1 MSGIKASADSGKI
14 SLNKTAKTLQETAKI
29 NVLDKQTGQVRDM
42 MSILDELAEKWH
54 SVGEDAL
61 TKNQKSGIAESISGK
76 NHINTFMAIMDN
88 WNQVKK
94 FQSSWLSGE
103 VLGSASAENE
113 RFINSAEGKI
123 IKLKESLKQL
133 VTDTISTDMFKTSL
147 DGLSGI
153 TGVLNGITKAADK
166 MHISLPVALASL
178 SALFMTIKALGTGK
192 PITNLFSAGKSAF
205 QNNRKSVKFKDFEK
219 ATKFTNQYTNAINKN
234 TNASNNNAKSNAI
247 VNRTINSQNGIVGKY
262 TSTTNSLKK
271 ATAKEIKI
279 NEDRTKSYEKYNQK
293 LKVVSKSRKD
303 TIGDGLSNIGKAFA
317 GSSIVNFGKGIATT
331 VGNSLVLTAAFTGVT
346 LLARAMENYANREE
360 NAYQARKKNI
370 QASKQQINSYES
382 QKTQLQA
389 LAEEYDNLSKKEN
402 KSKEDNNRLNELKQQ
417 IAKIKPDAVIGTD
430 ENGIPILKGQVTDL
444 IAEIDRAIN
453 AKERLMSYDK
463 QDNAETAAK
472 KLNSPS
478 KNPNKTLEERMRESE
493 TGKLVKIEEDYTAEV
508 EKNKKRQEKA
518 IEKYNNSTGRARDK
532 ARNELMSA
540 KAEEEKIYFKYD
552 EMYRN
557 QVNKI
562 QGYSKEIGDGIFSN
576 IKNKTLYSGLEGNDK
591 SNFAGLESLFDFSE
605 VTPDTL
611 VDTEQAVNKLL
622 TAVRSGKV
630 DVGDLSKTLK
640 DANEEFAR
648 TQDIEKYNQTIDKT
662 AKSIAKATNTD
673 VNIWENLFGQVN
685 PNGIKDMTSINT
697 LLAKFGKTKLDLANG
712 DEFAMQL
719 QNQFDSIQNILD
731 TTTITG
737 DVKVDANILTD
748 IKNTKEVPSQVK
760 GMIDSLLGTG
770 ASSTDVLK
778 FTMDVLM
785 ELQTGD
791 PDITKLQND
800 LDNKFGKGTFTIT
813 PEILL
818 SDDSGQA
825 NAEQIISDLK
835 QRYEELPEEVI
846 TVIKANPTTTLE
858 EADSVKRIYDKFPE
872 EVKTIIKE
880 EGADEGGRKILDL
893 TSKYA
898 EVPSELK
905 TKLEADGVGLE
916 KVVEVS
922 DVYKKIPPEL
932 KTYFIAEAGEALYN
946 SVNLKDALEHIPDEK
961 ITEIYLKQ
969 NDGNLGVQDLI
980 TSLDKI
986 PLDKEVRIDIYKAL
1000 SEGDIDALGQAI
1012 ESLPPEKRVE
1022 IIAEI
1027 EKAKDD
1033 IKTISSSEIANKIFT
1048 IEVKDLASDAIEWIQ
1063 NKLKEI
1069 KGDDD
1074 KKDPVEDA
1082 KDSTKK
1088 ILEDKPNPKSV
1099 AFSRDK
1105 EAEKLVDD
1113 ILNTPPTKQIELK
1126 LKKNE
1131 ELKNTLNSFKELEG
1145 RDDVKLKLESS
1156 GIETEQVKVFA
1167 DIVKNLP
1174 ADSTFTN
1181 KFVTD
1186 NVDSLKNLKDYE
1198 AVQKWLMDNPTVA
1211 MDYSINLNGLDDF
1224 DKMKSIYDK
1233 LEDEKDKKV
1242 FAEVIIKNPEKA
1254 EAFQKLYDNAPEET
1268 KSKVVNFA
1276 VKNADE
1282 LERATKL
1289 YESTP
1294 DEQKNQVLNFMLENE
1309 DKLYLIEELYNDFP
1323 ENKDIITNL
1332 IVNNPDALDE
1342 VKNLSDLDLDKDVKI
1357 NIIKSLTNGDVNSLI
1372 AEIEKLP
1379 PEKQVKVIAAVE
1391 GAMNSINSVD
1401 KKTLKDKLAK
1411 LKADATDALNKH
1423 NQINNKKVK
1432 DKKTK
1437 ITAADNATPTIASVK
1452 TGLSGIKNKSVTV
1465 TITEIWKKV
1474 TNFFTGGGSNNSNNN
1489 NGTKKTSVTREAPI
1503 PANLSAQPRASEPA
1517 PISDE
1522 TTVTKPSLFSRAV
1535 SRAAAPIKALKTL
1548 TQDTPIDKNFD
1559 AIIKYEIELF
1569 KELENQLSKV
1579 TNELS
1584 LLDKQMKNATNE
1596 QKLNYLKKQNELYKE
1611 QERLLNRKEAL
1622 TKDEAN
1628 RFKKVLGDKGFK
1640 FNSDGNMTN
1649 YEELSIKKEKELA
1662 KLEAEANKE
1671 KASDKTKKKYED
1683 AKKAWDET
1691 KKYRDEYLDIMF
1703 TELPKVVEEKQEVVN
1718 ATKDIEKAERD
1729 LRNEA
1734 WKLHKE
1740 SEWTS
1745 MNRDVE
1751 EVNNQLELLDVLMGS
1766 AFGVEKNDLLQQK
1779 LDLLE
1784 KQKKEMS
1791 ETTAYMKQS
1800 QNEIKGKLQG
1810 FGFQFR
1816 DDGTITNYIQQLDKL
1831 FQSNDNF
1838 DEAKELVDAYLDL
1851 MMDKIPD
1858 AEKEMAKLDAT
1869 IKAALKE
1876 KLETTK
1882 EIEDEITKVYEK
1894 QIEERKKQID
1904 DELKKRLDAL
1914 NKEKEAY
1921 NKARD
1926 KADYQRDYDDKSK
1939 EIEELQKKLDIAERD
1954 SSLSGQKKVQEL
1966 RKELEEAKRALEDL
1980 VQDQIDKDVND
1991 MYDDES
1997 DRLQDEADKAK
2008 EDLDN
2013 KYTKEEL
2020 ARLIKEALNTG
2031 LFTDI
2036 NGEVH
2041 DLQQTLLDFADKY
2054 GDGLGA
2060 TGAIIKSELVGN
2072 LEIAKKVM
2080 EDMLDIQDKLGV
2092 GEYSNYS
2099 VPRGRSYQPQQS
2111 NQNQFNYNAPLVS
2124 VQGTMNRDIL
2134 KEVEKMIKK
2143 SQDELAKEIVRKTK
2157 Y

>member
-1 MSGIKASADSGKI
+1 MEYAKKSAQFSNVSDLSQEDSNKYLTSIMSAYGGVANSLKPLRTELQGAGRDYNNLTKFSDLANYAGNNFAVTTGDVGAALQRSASVLAGFGTSMEDSIALVVGMQESTQNAEKTGTALKSIAVNLAGVKASAKEGT
-14 SLNKTAKTLQETAKI
+14 LEANKTNKAFKQLANI
-29 NVLDKQTGQVRDM
+29 DIWNKQTGEIKGTMDV
-42 MSILDELAEKWH
+42 LGELNTKW
-54 SVGEDAL
+54 GDLNDAQ
-61 TKNQKSGIAESISGK
+61 KNGIAEAAAGK
-76 NHINTFMAIMDN
+76 YHINSFVALMNN
-88 WNQVKK
+88 WKHVIAYQEQYKQGLMV
-94 FQSSWLSGE
+94 
-103 VLGSASAENE
+103 GSADKENE

-133 VTDTISTDMFKTSL
+133 VTDTISTDMFKSSL

-153 TGVLNGITKAADK
+153 TGILNGITKAADK

-178 SALFMTIKALGTGK
+178 SALFMTIKALGTKKTVPNLVGSGLDFFKYSKRSLGMNSQAQMKELNKAVVGTEGK
-192 PITNLFSAGKSAF
+192 IKGITIATKGYALSATAM
-205 QNNRKSVKFKDFEK
+205 NK
-219 ATKFTNQYTNAINKN
+219 ATKKGVPNLKN
-234 TNASNNNAKSNAI
+234 TSLETAKLSNHYKKLGISSNQTALANGKISKSYKDLVAKNRELSGSNKAIVSSNEELLATSGKVSKATRQVNENASSVKKGASI
-247 VNRTINSQNGIVGKY
+247 VNNGLKNMGQSLANSRIM
-262 TSTTNSLKK
+262 
-271 ATAKEIKI
+271 
-279 NEDRTKSYEKYNQK
+279 
-293 LKVVSKSRKD
+293 
-303 TIGDGLSNIGKAFA
+303 
-317 GSSIVNFGKGIATT
+317 NFGKGIAST
-331 VGNSLVLTAAFTGVT
+331 VGNSLVLTAAFAGVT
-346 LLARAMENYANREE
+346 LLAQAMENYANREE

-370 QASKQQINSYES
+370 QTSKQQINSYES

-417 IAKIKPDAVIGTD
+417 IGKIKPDAVIGTD

-463 QDNAETAAK
+463 QDNAKTAAK

-540 KAEEEKIYFKYD
+540 KTEEEKIYFKYD

-557 QVNKI
+557 QVGKI

-591 SNFAGLESLFDFSE
+591 FNFAGLESLFDFSE

-648 TQDIEKYNQTIDKT
+648 TQDIEKYNKTIDET

-673 VNIWENLFGQVN
+673 ANIWENLFGQVN

-916 KVVEVS
+916 KAVEVS
-922 DVYKKIPPEL
+922 DIYKKIPPEL

-986 PLDKEVRIDIYKAL
+986 PLDKDVRINIYKAL
-1000 SEGDIDALGQAI
+1000 SEGDIDALGKAI
-1012 ESLPPEKRVE
+1012 ESLPPDKRVE

-1033 IKTISSSEIANKIFT
+1033 IKTISSSEIENKIFT

-1224 DKMKSIYDK
+1224 DKMKSIYDG
-1233 LEDEKDKKV
+1233 LEDKKDKKV
-1242 FAEVIIKNPEKA
+1242 FAEVVIKNPEKA

-1268 KSKVVNFA
+1268 KSKVVSFA

-1294 DEQKNQVLNFMLENE
+1294 DEQKNQVLNFMLNNE
-1309 DKLYLIEELYNDFP
+1309 DKLYLIDQLYNDFP
-1323 ENKDIITNL
+1323 ESKDIIANL

-1342 VKNLSDLDLDKDVKI
+1342 VENLNALDLDKDVKI
-1357 NIIKSLTNGDVNSLI
+1357 NIIKSLANGDINSLI
-1372 AEIEKLP
+1372 AEIENLP
-1379 PEKQVKVIAAVE
+1379 PEKQVEVIAAVE
-1391 GAMNSINSVD
+1391 GAIEGIDSVD
-1401 KKTLKDKLAK
+1401 KKTIKDKWAK
-1411 LKADATDALNKH
+1411 LKANNSAALATIR
-1423 NQINNKKVK
+1423 QTENKKLT
-1432 DKKTK
+1432 DKSFT
-1437 ITAADNATPTIASVK
+1437 ITAHLRTVGTLGGIASQFANNILD
-1452 TGLSGIKNKSVTV
+1452 GLNSNRKSVQS
-1465 TITEIWKKV
+1465 INSTE
-1474 TNFFTGGGSNNSNNN
+1474 TPQ
-1489 NGTKKTSVTREAPI
+1489 PI
-1503 PANLSAQPRASEPA
+1503 PANLSSQPRTSEPV

-1522 TTVTKPSLFSRAV
+1522 TPVTKPSLFSRAV

-1628 RFKKVLGDKGFK
+1628 RFKKVL
-1640 FNSDGNMTN
+1640 S
-1649 YEELSIKKEKELA
+1649 
-1662 KLEAEANKE
+1662 
-1671 KASDKTKKKYED
+1671 
-1683 AKKAWDET
+1683 
-1691 KKYRDEYLDIMF
+1691 
-1703 TELPKVVEEKQEVVN
+1703 
-1718 ATKDIEKAERD
+1718 
-1729 LRNEA
+1729 
-1734 WKLHKE
+1734 
-1740 SEWTS
+1740 
-1745 MNRDVE
+1745 
-1751 EVNNQLELLDVLMGS
+1751 
-1766 AFGVEKNDLLQQK
+1766 
-1779 LDLLE
+1779 
-1784 KQKKEMS
+1784 
-1791 ETTAYMKQS
+1791 
-1800 QNEIKGKLQG
+1800 
-1810 FGFQFR
+1810 
-1816 DDGTITNYIQQLDKL
+1816 
-1831 FQSNDNF
+1831 
-1838 DEAKELVDAYLDL
+1838 
-1851 MMDKIPD
+1851 
-1858 AEKEMAKLDAT
+1858 
-1869 IKAALKE
+1869 
-1876 KLETTK
+1876 
-1882 EIEDEITKVYEK
+1882 
-1894 QIEERKKQID
+1894 
-1904 DELKKRLDAL
+1904 
-1914 NKEKEAY
+1914 
-1921 NKARD
+1921 
-1926 KADYQRDYDDKSK
+1926 
-1939 EIEELQKKLDIAERD
+1939 
-1954 SSLSGQKKVQEL
+1954 
-1966 RKELEEAKRALEDL
+1966 
-1980 VQDQIDKDVND
+1980 
-1991 MYDDES
+1991 
-1997 DRLQDEADKAK
+1997 
-2008 EDLDN
+2008 
-2013 KYTKEEL
+2013 
-2020 ARLIKEALNTG
+2020 
-2031 LFTDI
+2031 
-2036 NGEVH
+2036 
-2041 DLQQTLLDFADKY
+2041 
-2054 GDGLGA
+2054 
-2060 TGAIIKSELVGN
+2060 
-2072 LEIAKKVM
+2072 
-2080 EDMLDIQDKLGV
+2080 
-2092 GEYSNYS
+2092 
-2099 VPRGRSYQPQQS
+2099 
-2111 NQNQFNYNAPLVS
+2111 
-2124 VQGTMNRDIL
+2124 
-2134 KEVEKMIKK
+2134 
-2143 SQDELAKEIVRKTK
+2143 
-2157 Y
+2157 

>member
-1 MSGIKASADSGKI
+1 MKMR
-14 SLNKTAKTLQETAKI
+14 ETSRA
-29 NVLDKQTGQVRDM
+29 VDKKLLVNNNR
-42 MSILDELAEKWH
+42 
-54 SVGEDAL
+54 
-61 TKNQKSGIAESISGK
+61 
-76 NHINTFMAIMDN
+76 
-88 WNQVKK
+88 KK
-94 FQSSWLSGE
+94 FQSAWLDGD
-103 VLGSASAENE
+103 VFGSAEKENE

-153 TGVLNGITKAADK
+153 AGILNGITKAADK
-166 MHISLPVALASL
+166 MHISLPLAIGTL
-178 SALFMTIKALGTGK
+178 SSLFMTIKALGTGK
-192 PITNLFSAGKSAF
+192 PITNLWGAGISAF
-205 QNNRKSVKFKDFEK
+205 QNNRKSVKFKDFER
-219 ATKFTNQYTNAINKN
+219 ATKFTNQYTSAINKN
-234 TNASNNNAKSNAI
+234 TNASKNNAKSNAI
-247 VNRTINSQNGIVGKY
+247 VNKTINSQNGIVGKY

-303 TIGDGLSNIGKAFA
+303 TISDGLGNIGKAFA

-331 VGNSLVLTAAFTGVT
+331 VGNSLVLTAAFAGIS
-346 LLARAMENYANREE
+346 LLARELENYANREE

-382 QKTQLQA
+382 QKVQLQA

-463 QDNAETAAK
+463 HDNAKTAAK

-478 KNPNKTLEERMRESE
+478 KDVNKTLEERMRESE

-557 QVNKI
+557 QVDKI

-673 VNIWENLFGQVN
+673 ANIWENLFGQVN

-712 DEFAMQL
+712 DKLAMQL

-760 GMIDSLLGTG
+760 GMIDALLGTG

-800 LDNKFGKGTFTIT
+800 LDNKFGKGKFTIT

-818 SDDSGQA
+818 SNDSGQA
-825 NAEQIISDLK
+825 NAEQIISSLK
-835 QRYEELPEEVI
+835 QRYEELPEEVT

-858 EADSVKRIYDKFPE
+858 EADSVKRIYDKFPK

-916 KVVEVS
+916 KAVEVS
-922 DVYKKIPPEL
+922 EIYKKVPAEL

-969 NDGNLGVQDLI
+969 NDGKLGVQDLI

-986 PLDKEVRIDIYKAL
+986 PLDKDVRINIYKAL
-1000 SEGDIDALGQAI
+1000 SDGDIDALGKAI
-1012 ESLPPEKRVE
+1012 ESLPPDKRVE

-1033 IKTISSSEIANKIFT
+1033 IETISSSEIANKIFT
-1048 IEVKDLASDAIEWIQ
+1048 IEVKDLASGAIEWIQ
-1063 NKLKEI
+1063 KKLKEI
-1069 KGDDD
+1069 NGDKD
-1074 KKDPVEDA
+1074 KKDPVKEA
-1082 KDSTKK
+1082 KESTKK
-1088 ILEDKPNPKSV
+1088 VLKNKPNPKSV

-1131 ELKNTLNSFKELEG
+1131 ELRNTLNSFKQLEG
-1145 RDDVKLKLESS
+1145 RNDVKLKLESS
-1156 GIETEQVKVFA
+1156 GIETEQVKIFA

-1174 ADSTFTN
+1174 TNSTFTN
-1181 KFVTD
+1181 KFITD

-1198 AVQKWLMDNPTVA
+1198 AVQKWLMDNPTIA

-1224 DKMKSIYDK
+1224 DKMKSIYDG
-1233 LEDEKDKKV
+1233 LEDKKDKKV

-1254 EAFQKLYDNAPEET
+1254 EAFQKLYDNVPEET
-1268 KSKVVNFA
+1268 KSKVVSFA
-1276 VKNADE
+1276 VENADE

-1294 DEQKNQVLNFMLENE
+1294 DEQKNQVLNFMLNNE
-1309 DKLYLIEELYNDFP
+1309 DKLYLIEQLYNDFP
-1323 ENKDIITNL
+1323 ESKDIIANL

-1342 VKNLSDLDLDKDVKI
+1342 VENLNALDLDKDVKI
-1357 NIIKSLTNGDVNSLI
+1357 NIIKSLTNGDINSLI

-1379 PEKQVKVIAAVE
+1379 PEKQVEVIAAIE
-1391 GAMNSINSVD
+1391 GAIEGIDSVD
-1401 KKTLKDKLAK
+1401 KKTIKDKWAK
-1411 LKADATDALNKH
+1411 LKANNSAALETIR
-1423 NQINNKKVK
+1423 QTENKKLS
-1432 DKKTK
+1432 DKSFT
-1437 ITAADNATPTIASVK
+1437 ITAHLRTVGTLGGIASQFANNILG
-1452 TGLSGIKNKSVTV
+1452 GLKSDRKSVQS
-1465 TITEIWKKV
+1465 I
-1474 TNFFTGGGSNNSNNN
+1474 NSIE
-1489 NGTKKTSVTREAPI
+1489 TPQAI
-1503 PANLSAQPRASEPA
+1503 PANLSAQPRTSEPA

-1522 TTVTKPSLFSRAV
+1522 TPVTKSSLFSRAV
-1535 SRAAAPIKALKTL
+1535 SRATSAFKVIKPKVTINN
-1548 TQDTPIDKNFD
+1548 DTIDSSV
-1559 AIIKYEIELF
+1559 KYSIELF
-1569 KELENQLSKV
+1569 KELENAISAV
-1579 TNELS
+1579 TNEIA
-1584 LLDKQMKNATNE
+1584 LLDKKMEHATGDEKIKYLQEQNKLFAQQKDLIKQQQDGYKAESNRLKNR
-1596 QKLNYLKKQNELYKE
+1596 LKE
-1611 QERLLNRKEAL
+1611 
-1622 TKDEAN
+1622 
-1628 RFKKVLGDKGFK
+1628 KKMGFK
-1640 FNSDGNMTN
+1640 FDDTGNLTN
-1649 YEELSIKKEKELA
+1649 YEEKLISIEKELD
-1662 KLEAEANKE
+1662 KLNSKSGDKENKKDE
-1671 KASDKTKKKYED
+1671 SRKKELE
-1683 AKKAWDET
+1683 ET
-1691 KKYRDEYLDIMF
+1691 KKVLEEYIKVTF
-1703 TELPKVVEEKQEVVN
+1703 TELPKCEQEWEEYNNKIKEHNEELRKAQE
-1718 ATKDIEKAERD
+1718 EM
-1729 LRNEA
+1729 
-1734 WKLHKE
+1734 WKLNKN
-1740 SEWTS
+1740 STWTS
-1745 MNRDVE
+1745 MYKDVE
-1751 EVNNQLELLDVLMGS
+1751 QVNNEIAMIDVLL
-1766 AFGVEKNDLLQQK
+1766 KNATGDEQIE
-1779 LDLLE
+1779 LLE
-1784 KQKKEMS
+1784 KKKELMAKKAKELS
-1791 ETTAYMKQS
+1791 ETTAYLQETQKELQ
-1800 QNEIKGKLQG
+1800 QKLQG
-1810 FGFQFR
+1810 YGFTFR
-1816 DDGTITNYIQQLDKL
+1816 DNGDITNFIQHKNQLKK
-1831 FQSNDNF
+1831 NMT
-1838 DEAKELVDAYLDL
+1838 DEEFKRMEEAAEGYLDL
-1851 MMDKIPD
+1851 LINKIPD
-1858 AEKEMAKLDAT
+1858 AN
-1869 IKAALKE
+1869 
-1876 KLETTK
+1876 K
-1882 EIEDEITKVYEK
+1882 EIAESKEEIE
-1894 QIEERKKQID
+1894 
-1904 DELKKRLDAL
+1904 AL
-1914 NKEKEAY
+1914 NKEIQDAYKDQLKEAQSLQE
-1921 NKARD
+1921 KIRD
-1926 KADYQRDYDDKSK
+1926 MYKKELEERLK
-1939 EIEELQKKLDIAERD
+1939 EIDKETKAKIDSLKKQQDAYNDSRKEAKYKDDYEEQQDVISDLEKQIAIAERD
-1954 SSLSGQKKVQEL
+1954 SSLSGQKKLKDLQKQL
-1966 RKELEEAKRALEDL
+1966 KEEQKKLQDL
-1980 VQDQIDKDVND
+1980 VQDHVDDQVND
-1991 MYDDES
+1991 MYDKES
-1997 DRLQDEADKAK
+1997 DRLQEEADK
-2008 EDLDN
+2008 L
-2013 KYTKEEL
+2013 KEEL
-2020 ARLIKEALNTG
+2020 EKKYSDENLVDLINEAISSGKFVG
-2031 LFTDI
+2031 L
-2036 NGEVH
+2036 
-2041 DLQQTLLDFADKY
+2041 
-2054 GDGLGA
+2054 DG
-2060 TGAIIKSELVGN
+2060 
-2072 LEIAKKVM
+2072 
-2080 EDMLDIQDKLGV
+2080 
-2092 GEYSNYS
+2092 
-2099 VPRGRSYQPQQS
+2099 
-2111 NQNQFNYNAPLVS
+2111 
-2124 VQGTMNRDIL
+2124 
-2134 KEVEKMIKK
+2134 EVEKLQDAIIEYINKYEDGMLAMGSVTKQEWLDTLKEGKETLEDINDIL
-2143 SQDELAKEIVRKTK
+2143 DELDLSKFAMPNYNPPSNSRSRSAFPTSSVNFNSPFFVVQGNVTKDTMKDLEKFGRDLENRVYRKIVENIKS
-2157 Y
+2157 

>member
-1 MSGIKASADSGKI
+1 MSGIKASASTGEI

-61 TKNQKSGIAESISGK
+61 TKNQKSGIAEAISGK
-76 NHINTFMAIMDN
+76 NHINTFFAIMDN
-88 WNQVKK
+88 WSQTKK
-94 FQSSWLSGE
+94 FQNDFLNGE
-103 VLGSASAENE
+103 VFGSADKENE

-133 VTDTISTDMFKTSL
+133 VTDTISTDMFKSSL

-153 TGVLNGITKAADK
+153 TGILNGITKAADK
-166 MHISLPVALASL
+166 MHLSLPLALGTL
-178 SALFMTIKALGTGK
+178 SSLFMTVKALGTGK
-192 PITNLFSAGKSAF
+192 PITNLGGSIFSAF
-205 QNNRKSVKFKDFEK
+205 QNNRKSVKFKDFER
-219 ATKFTNQYTNAINKN
+219 AIKFTNQYTSAINKN
-234 TNASNNNAKSNAI
+234 TNASNTNAKSNAI

-303 TIGDGLSNIGKAFA
+303 TISDGLGNIGKAFA

-331 VGNSLVLTAAFTGVT
+331 VGNSLALTVAFAGISS
-346 LLARAMENYANREE
+346 LAQAMENYANREE

-382 QKTQLQA
+382 QKAQLQA

-463 QDNAETAAK
+463 HDNAKTAAK

-478 KNPNKTLEERMRESE
+478 KDVNKTLEERMRESE

-518 IEKYNNSTGRARDK
+518 IEKYNNSTGKARDK

-557 QVNKI
+557 QVDKI

-673 VNIWENLFGQVN
+673 ANIWENLFGQVN

-712 DEFAMQL
+712 DKLAMQL

-760 GMIDSLLGTG
+760 GMIDALLGTG

-800 LDNKFGKGTFTIT
+800 LDNKFGKGKFTIT

-818 SDDSGQA
+818 SNDSGQA
-825 NAEQIISDLK
+825 NAEQIISSLK
-835 QRYEELPEEVI
+835 QRYEELPEEVT

-858 EADSVKRIYDKFPE
+858 EADSVKRIYDKFPK

-916 KVVEVS
+916 KAVEVS
-922 DVYKKIPPEL
+922 EIYKKVPAEL

-969 NDGNLGVQDLI
+969 NDGKLGVQDLI

-986 PLDKEVRIDIYKAL
+986 PLDKDVRINIYKAL
-1000 SEGDIDALGQAI
+1000 SDGDIDALGKAI
-1012 ESLPPEKRVE
+1012 ESLPPDKRVE

-1033 IKTISSSEIANKIFT
+1033 IETISSSEIANKIFT

-1063 NKLKEI
+1063 KKLKEI
-1069 KGDDD
+1069 NGDKD
-1074 KKDPVEDA
+1074 KKDPVKEA
-1082 KDSTKK
+1082 KKATKEALK
-1088 ILEDKPNPKSV
+1088 DKQNPKGY
-1099 AFSRDK
+1099 AFSKDK

-1131 ELKNTLNSFKELEG
+1131 ELRNTLDSFKELEG
-1145 RDDVKLKLESS
+1145 RNDVKLKLESS
-1156 GIETEQVKVFA
+1156 GVETEQVKVFA

-1181 KFVTD
+1181 KFITD

-1198 AVQKWLMDNPTVA
+1198 AVQKWLMDNPTIA

-1224 DKMKSIYDK
+1224 DKMKSIYDG
-1233 LEDEKDKKV
+1233 LEDKKDKKV

-1254 EAFQKLYDNAPEET
+1254 EAFQKLYDNVPEET
-1268 KSKVVNFA
+1268 KSKVVSFA
-1276 VKNADE
+1276 VENADE

-1294 DEQKNQVLNFMLENE
+1294 DEQKNQVLNFMLNNE
-1309 DKLYLIEELYNDFP
+1309 DKLYLIEQLYNDFP
-1323 ENKDIITNL
+1323 ESKDIIANL

-1342 VKNLSDLDLDKDVKI
+1342 VENLNALDLDKDVKI
-1357 NIIKSLTNGDVNSLI
+1357 NIIKSLADGDINSLI

-1379 PEKQVKVIAAVE
+1379 PEKQVEVIAAVE
-1391 GAMNSINSVD
+1391 GAINDIDSVD
-1401 KKTLKDKLAK
+1401 KKTLKDKWAK
-1411 LKADATDALNKH
+1411 LKANNSAALATIR
-1423 NQINNKKVK
+1423 QTENKKLS
-1432 DKKTK
+1432 DKSFT
-1437 ITAADNATPTIASVK
+1437 ITAHLRTVGTLGGIASQFANNVLD
-1452 TGLSGIKNKSVTV
+1452 GLKSNRKSAKMLL
-1465 TITEIWKKV
+1465 E
-1474 TNFFTGGGSNNSNNN
+1474 SSQ
-1489 NGTKKTSVTREAPI
+1489 PI
-1503 PANLSAQPRASEPA
+1503 PTNLSAQPRTSEPA

-1522 TTVTKPSLFSRAV
+1522 TPVTKPSLFSRAV
-1535 SRAAAPIKALKTL
+1535 SRATSAFKVIKPKVTINN
-1548 TQDTPIDKNFD
+1548 DTIDSSV
-1559 AIIKYEIELF
+1559 KYSIELF
-1569 KELENQLSKV
+1569 KELENAISAV
-1579 TNELS
+1579 TNEIS
-1584 LLDKQMKNATNE
+1584 LLDKKMEHATGDEKIKYLQEQNKLFAQQKDLIKQQQDGYKAESNRLKNR
-1596 QKLNYLKKQNELYKE
+1596 LKE
-1611 QERLLNRKEAL
+1611 
-1622 TKDEAN
+1622 
-1628 RFKKVLGDKGFK
+1628 KKMGFK
-1640 FNSDGNMTN
+1640 FDDTGNLTN
-1649 YEELSIKKEKELA
+1649 YEEKLISIEKELD
-1662 KLEAEANKE
+1662 KLNSKSGDKENKKDE
-1671 KASDKTKKKYED
+1671 SRKKELE
-1683 AKKAWDET
+1683 ET
-1691 KKYRDEYLDIMF
+1691 KKVLEEYIKVTF
-1703 TELPKVVEEKQEVVN
+1703 TELPKCEQEWEEYNNKIKEHNEELRKAQE
-1718 ATKDIEKAERD
+1718 EM
-1729 LRNEA
+1729 
-1734 WKLHKE
+1734 WKLNKN
-1740 SEWTS
+1740 STWTS
-1745 MNRDVE
+1745 MYKDVE
-1751 EVNNQLELLDVLMGS
+1751 QVNNEIAMIDVLL
-1766 AFGVEKNDLLQQK
+1766 KNATGDEQIE
-1779 LDLLE
+1779 LLE
-1784 KQKKEMS
+1784 KKKELMAKKAKELS
-1791 ETTAYMKQS
+1791 ETTAYLQETQKELQ
-1800 QNEIKGKLQG
+1800 QKLQG
-1810 FGFQFR
+1810 YGFTFR
-1816 DDGTITNYIQQLDKL
+1816 DNGDITNFIQHKNQLKK
-1831 FQSNDNF
+1831 NMT
-1838 DEAKELVDAYLDL
+1838 DEEFKRMEEAAEGYLDL
-1851 MMDKIPD
+1851 LTNKIPD
-1858 AEKEMAKLDAT
+1858 ANKEIAESK
-1869 IKAALKE
+1869 
-1876 KLETTK
+1876 K
-1882 EIEDEITKVYEK
+1882 EIE
-1894 QIEERKKQID
+1894 
-1904 DELKKRLDAL
+1904 AL
-1914 NKEKEAY
+1914 NKEIQDAYKDQLKEAQSLQE
-1921 NKARD
+1921 KIRD
-1926 KADYQRDYDDKSK
+1926 MYKKELEERLK
-1939 EIEELQKKLDIAERD
+1939 EIDKETKAKIDSLKKQQDAYNDSRKEAKYQDDYEEQQDVISDLEKQIAIAERD
-1954 SSLSGQKKVQEL
+1954 TSLSGQKKLKDLQKQL
-1966 RKELEEAKRALEDL
+1966 KEEQKKLQDL
-1980 VQDQIDKDVND
+1980 VQDHVDDQVND
-1991 MYDDES
+1991 MYDKES
-1997 DRLQDEADKAK
+1997 DRLQEEADK
-2008 EDLDN
+2008 L
-2013 KYTKEEL
+2013 KEEL
-2020 ARLIKEALNTG
+2020 EKKYSDENLVDLINQAISSGKFVGLDGEVKKLQDAIIEYINKYEDGMLAMGSVTKQEWLDKLKEGKDTLE
-2031 LFTDI
+2031 DI
-2036 NGEVH
+2036 NDILDEL
-2041 DLQQTLLDFADKY
+2041 DLSKFAMPNYTPPSNSRSRSTSPTSSVNFNSPFFVVQGNVTKDTMKDLEKFGRDLENRVY
-2054 GDGLGA
+2054 RK
-2060 TGAIIKSELVGN
+2060 IVENIKS
-2072 LEIAKKVM
+2072 
-2080 EDMLDIQDKLGV
+2080 
-2092 GEYSNYS
+2092 
-2099 VPRGRSYQPQQS
+2099 
-2111 NQNQFNYNAPLVS
+2111 
-2124 VQGTMNRDIL
+2124 
-2134 KEVEKMIKK
+2134 
-2143 SQDELAKEIVRKTK
+2143 
-2157 Y
+2157 

>member
-1 MSGIKASADSGKI
+1 
-14 SLNKTAKTLQETAKI
+14 
-29 NVLDKQTGQVRDM
+29 
-42 MSILDELAEKWH
+42 
-54 SVGEDAL
+54 
-61 TKNQKSGIAESISGK
+61 
-76 NHINTFMAIMDN
+76 MDN
-88 WNQVKK
+88 WSQTKK
-94 FQSSWLSGE
+94 FQNDFLNGE
-103 VLGSASAENE
+103 VFGSAEKENE

-153 TGVLNGITKAADK
+153 TGILNGITKAADK
-166 MHISLPVALASL
+166 MHVSLPVALAGL
-178 SALFMTIKALGTGK
+178 SSLFMTIKALGTGK
-192 PITNLFSAGKSAF
+192 PITNLGGSIFSAF
-205 QNNRKSVKFKDFEK
+205 QNNRKSVKFKDFER
-219 ATKFTNQYTNAINKN
+219 ATKFTNQYTSAINKN
-234 TNASNNNAKSNAI
+234 TNASKNNAKSNQV

-303 TIGDGLSNIGKAFA
+303 TISDGLGNIGKAFA

-331 VGNSLVLTAAFTGVT
+331 VGNSLVLTAAFAGVS
-346 LLARAMENYANREE
+346 LLAQAMENYANREE

-370 QASKQQINSYES
+370 QASKKQINSYES
-382 QKTQLQA
+382 QKVQLQA

-417 IAKIKPDAVIGTD
+417 IGKIKPDSIIGTD

-463 QDNAETAAK
+463 HDNAETAAK

-478 KNPNKTLEERMRESE
+478 KDVNKTLEERMRESE

-557 QVNKI
+557 QVDKI

-673 VNIWENLFGQVN
+673 ANIWENLFGQVN

-697 LLAKFGKTKLDLANG
+697 LLAKFDKTKLDLANG
-712 DEFAMQL
+712 DKLAMQL

-760 GMIDSLLGTG
+760 GMIDALLGTG

-791 PDITKLQND
+791 PDIAKLQND
-800 LDNKFGKGTFTIT
+800 LDNKFGKGKFTIN

-818 SDDSGQA
+818 SDDSGQT
-825 NAEQIISDLK
+825 NVNQIIDSLK
-835 QRYEELPEEVI
+835 QKYEEVPEKVI
-846 TVIKANPTTTLE
+846 TIIEANPTTTLQ
-858 EADSVKRIYDKFPE
+858 EADSLKQMYDRFPKE
-872 EVKTIIKE
+872 INTIIEQK
-880 EGADEGGRKILDL
+880 GADEGGKKVLEL
-893 TSKYA
+893 TSKYKKI
-898 EVPSELK
+898 PSKLR
-905 TKLEADGVGLE
+905 TSLEADDVGLE
-916 KVVEVS
+916 KAVQISEI
-922 DVYKKIPPEL
+922 YNKIPPEL
-932 KTYFIAEAGEALYN
+932 KTYLLADGKDALYN
-946 SVNLKDALEHIPDEK
+946 ATSLKDALEYIPKEK
-961 ITEIYLKQ
+961 ITEIYLNK
-969 NDGNLGVQDLI
+969 NENNFGIQDLI

-986 PLDKEVRIDIYKAL
+986 PMSKEVRIDIYKAL
-1000 SEGDIDALGQAI
+1000 TEGDIDALGKAI
-1012 ESLPPEKRVE
+1012 ESLPPDKRVE
-1022 IIAEI
+1022 VIAEI

-1048 IEVKDLASDAIEWIQ
+1048 IEVKDLASDTIEWIQ

-1069 KGDDD
+1069 KGDKD
-1074 KKDPVEDA
+1074 KKDSVEDA
-1082 KDSTKK
+1082 KDSTEEAIGKSSSNK
-1088 ILEDKPNPKSV
+1088 NPLKSK
-1099 AFSRDK
+1099 AK
-1105 EAEKLVDD
+1105 EASDVVDH
-1113 ILNTPPTKQIELK
+1113 ILNTPVTKEIK
-1126 LKKNE
+1126 LQVENRDFKKQ
-1131 ELKNTLNSFKELEG
+1131 LDSITQLDG
-1145 RDDVKLKLESS
+1145 RDEVKLKLESS
-1156 GIETEQVKVFA
+1156 GVNIEQIGVFL
-1167 DIVKNLP
+1167 DTIKNLP
-1174 ADSTFTN
+1174 TSSTFTN
-1181 KFVTD
+1181 KFIVD
-1186 NVDSLKNLKDYE
+1186 NVDSLKGLKDYQ
-1198 AVQKWLMDNPTVA
+1198 AVVEWIKNNPTMA
-1211 MDYSINLNGLDDF
+1211 MDYDININNLENFDELKEVYTSLDT
-1224 DKMKSIYDK
+1224 K
-1233 LEDEKDKKV
+1233 EKKQV
-1242 FAEVIIKNPEKA
+1242 FAEFVINNPNKLE
-1254 EAFQKLYDNAPEET
+1254 EFQELYSKTPEDAKT
-1268 KSKVVNFA
+1268 AVINFA
-1276 VKNADE
+1276 VENAD
-1282 LERATKL
+1282 KL
-1289 YESTP
+1289 RSAIDLYNTTSE
-1294 DEQKNQVLNFMLENE
+1294 EQKDKVLNFILNNP
-1309 DKLYLIEELYNDFP
+1309 DKLYLIQSLYDDFP
-1323 ENKDIITNL
+1323 DNKDIIANL
-1332 IVNNPDALDE
+1332 IVNNPEALDE
-1342 VKNLSDLDLDKDVKI
+1342 VEKLNALDLNKDVKI
-1357 NIIKSLTNGDVNSLI
+1357 NIIKSLANGDIDSLVE
-1372 AEIEKLP
+1372 EIDKLP
-1379 PEKQVKVIAAVE
+1379 PDKQVEVIAAVE
-1391 GAMNSINSVD
+1391 GAIAGIDSVD
-1401 KKTLKDKLAK
+1401 KKTLSPKWAK
-1411 LKADATDALNKH
+1411 LKADATDA
-1423 NQINNKKVK
+1423 NNKIRQTENKKINDKSFNIIGHVSIISKVTSGLV
-1432 DKKTK
+1432 DL
-1437 ITAADNATPTIASVK
+1437 AHNAGLGGGKGDRKSVK
-1452 TGLSGIKNKSVTV
+1452 TSL
-1465 TITEIWKKV
+1465 
-1474 TNFFTGGGSNNSNNN
+1474 
-1489 NGTKKTSVTREAPI
+1489 KTQTQPI
-1503 PANLSAQPRASEPA
+1503 PANLSQPRASEPA
-1517 PISDE
+1517 PISNE
-1522 TTVTKPSLFSRAV
+1522 TPVTKPSLFSRAV
-1535 SRAAAPIKALKTL
+1535 SRATAPIKALKTL

-1611 QERLLNRKEAL
+1611 QERLLNRKESL

-1628 RFKKVLGDKGFK
+1628 RFKKVLSDKGFK

-1649 YEELSIKKEKELA
+1649 YEELAIKKEKELA

-1718 ATKDIEKAERD
+1718 ATKDMAKAERE
-1729 LRNEA
+1729 LKNEA

-1751 EVNNQLELLDVLMGS
+1751 EINNQLELLDVLMGS

-1810 FGFQFR
+1810 FGFEFR

-1838 DEAKELVDAYLDL
+1838 DEAKELADAYLDL

-1991 MYDDES
+1991 MYEDES

-2092 GEYSNYS
+2092 GEYSNYL

-2124 VQGTMNRDIL
+2124 VQGTMDRNIL

-2143 SQDELAKEIVRKTK
+2143 SQDELAKDIIRKTK

>member
-1 MSGIKASADSGKI
+1 MDSK
-14 SLNKTAKTLQETAKI
+14 
-29 NVLDKQTGQVRDM
+29 
-42 MSILDELAEKWH
+42 
-54 SVGEDAL
+54 
-61 TKNQKSGIAESISGK
+61 
-76 NHINTFMAIMDN
+76 
-88 WNQVKK
+88 
-94 FQSSWLSGE
+94 
-103 VLGSASAENE
+103 
-113 RFINSAEGKI
+113 
-123 IKLKESLKQL
+123 
-133 VTDTISTDMFKTSL
+133 
-147 DGLSGI
+147 
-153 TGVLNGITKAADK
+153 
-166 MHISLPVALASL
+166 
-178 SALFMTIKALGTGK
+178 
-192 PITNLFSAGKSAF
+192 
-205 QNNRKSVKFKDFEK
+205 
-219 ATKFTNQYTNAINKN
+219 
-234 TNASNNNAKSNAI
+234 
-247 VNRTINSQNGIVGKY
+247 
-262 TSTTNSLKK
+262 
-271 ATAKEIKI
+271 
-279 NEDRTKSYEKYNQK
+279 
-293 LKVVSKSRKD
+293 
-303 TIGDGLSNIGKAFA
+303 
-317 GSSIVNFGKGIATT
+317 
-331 VGNSLVLTAAFTGVT
+331 
-346 LLARAMENYANREE
+346 
-360 NAYQARKKNI
+360 
-370 QASKQQINSYES
+370 
-382 QKTQLQA
+382 
-389 LAEEYDNLSKKEN
+389 
-402 KSKEDNNRLNELKQQ
+402 
-417 IAKIKPDAVIGTD
+417 
-430 ENGIPILKGQVTDL
+430 
-444 IAEIDRAIN
+444 
-453 AKERLMSYDK
+453 
-463 QDNAETAAK
+463 
-472 KLNSPS
+472 
-478 KNPNKTLEERMRESE
+478 
-493 TGKLVKIEEDYTAEV
+493 
-508 EKNKKRQEKA
+508 
-518 IEKYNNSTGRARDK
+518 
-532 ARNELMSA
+532 
-540 KAEEEKIYFKYD
+540 
-552 EMYRN
+552 
-557 QVNKI
+557 
-562 QGYSKEIGDGIFSN
+562 
-576 IKNKTLYSGLEGNDK
+576 
-591 SNFAGLESLFDFSE
+591 
-605 VTPDTL
+605 
-611 VDTEQAVNKLL
+611 
-622 TAVRSGKV
+622 
-630 DVGDLSKTLK
+630 
-640 DANEEFAR
+640 
-648 TQDIEKYNQTIDKT
+648 
-662 AKSIAKATNTD
+662 
-673 VNIWENLFGQVN
+673 
-685 PNGIKDMTSINT
+685 
-697 LLAKFGKTKLDLANG
+697 
-712 DEFAMQL
+712 
-719 QNQFDSIQNILD
+719 
-731 TTTITG
+731 
-737 DVKVDANILTD
+737 
-748 IKNTKEVPSQVK
+748 
-760 GMIDSLLGTG
+760 
-770 ASSTDVLK
+770 
-778 FTMDVLM
+778 
-785 ELQTGD
+785 
-791 PDITKLQND
+791 
-800 LDNKFGKGTFTIT
+800 
-813 PEILL
+813 
-818 SDDSGQA
+818 
-825 NAEQIISDLK
+825 
-835 QRYEELPEEVI
+835 
-846 TVIKANPTTTLE
+846 
-858 EADSVKRIYDKFPE
+858 
-872 EVKTIIKE
+872 
-880 EGADEGGRKILDL
+880 
-893 TSKYA
+893 
-898 EVPSELK
+898 
-905 TKLEADGVGLE
+905 
-916 KVVEVS
+916 
-922 DVYKKIPPEL
+922 
-932 KTYFIAEAGEALYN
+932 
-946 SVNLKDALEHIPDEK
+946 
-961 ITEIYLKQ
+961 
-969 NDGNLGVQDLI
+969 
-980 TSLDKI
+980 
-986 PLDKEVRIDIYKAL
+986 
-1000 SEGDIDALGQAI
+1000 
-1012 ESLPPEKRVE
+1012 
-1022 IIAEI
+1022 
-1027 EKAKDD
+1027 
-1033 IKTISSSEIANKIFT
+1033 
-1048 IEVKDLASDAIEWIQ
+1048 
-1063 NKLKEI
+1063 KLKEI
-1069 KGDDD
+1069 NGDKD
-1074 KKDPVEDA
+1074 KKDPVKEA
-1082 KDSTKK
+1082 KKATKEALK
-1088 ILEDKPNPKSV
+1088 DKQNPKGY
-1099 AFSRDK
+1099 AFSKDK

-1131 ELKNTLNSFKELEG
+1131 ELRNTLNSFKQLEG
-1145 RDDVKLKLESS
+1145 RNDVKLKLESS
-1156 GIETEQVKVFA
+1156 GIETEQVKIFA

-1174 ADSTFTN
+1174 TNSTFTN
-1181 KFVTD
+1181 KFITD

-1198 AVQKWLMDNPTVA
+1198 TVQKWLMDNPTIA

-1224 DKMKSIYDK
+1224 DKMKSIYDG
-1233 LEDEKDKKV
+1233 LEDKKDKKV

-1254 EAFQKLYDNAPEET
+1254 EAFQKLYDNVPEET
-1268 KSKVVNFA
+1268 KSKVVSFA
-1276 VKNADE
+1276 VENADE

-1294 DEQKNQVLNFMLENE
+1294 DEQKNQVLNFMLNNE
-1309 DKLYLIEELYNDFP
+1309 DKLYLIKQLYNDFP
-1323 ENKDIITNL
+1323 ESKDIIANL

-1342 VKNLSDLDLDKDVKI
+1342 VENLNALDLDKDVKI
-1357 NIIKSLTNGDVNSLI
+1357 NIIKSLTNGDINSLI

-1379 PEKQVKVIAAVE
+1379 PEKQVEVIAAIE
-1391 GAMNSINSVD
+1391 GAIEGIDSVD
-1401 KKTLKDKLAK
+1401 KKTIKDKWAK
-1411 LKADATDALNKH
+1411 LKANNSAALETIR
-1423 NQINNKKVK
+1423 QTENKKLN
-1432 DKKTK
+1432 DKSFT
-1437 ITAADNATPTIASVK
+1437 ITAHLRTVGTLGGIASQFANNILG
-1452 TGLSGIKNKSVTV
+1452 GLKGDRKSVQS
-1465 TITEIWKKV
+1465 I
-1474 TNFFTGGGSNNSNNN
+1474 NSIE
-1489 NGTKKTSVTREAPI
+1489 TPQAI
-1503 PANLSAQPRASEPA
+1503 PANLSAQPRTSEPA

-1522 TTVTKPSLFSRAV
+1522 TPVTKPSLFSRAV
-1535 SRAAAPIKALKTL
+1535 SRAASPIKTLKTL

-1611 QERLLNRKEAL
+1611 QERLLNRKESL

-1628 RFKKVLGDKGFK
+1628 RFKKVLSDKGFK

-1649 YEELSIKKEKELA
+1649 YEELAIKKEKELA

-1703 TELPKVVEEKQEVVN
+1703 TELPKVVEEKQEIVN
-1718 ATKDIEKAERD
+1718 ATKDMAKAERE
-1729 LRNEA
+1729 LKNEA

-1791 ETTAYMKQS
+1791 ETTDYMKQS

-1810 FGFQFR
+1810 FGFEFR

-1838 DEAKELVDAYLDL
+1838 DEAKELADAYLDL

-1904 DELKKRLDAL
+1904 NELKKRLDAL

-2099 VPRGRSYQPQQS
+2099 APKGRSYQPQQS

-2124 VQGTMNRDIL
+2124 VQGTMDRNIL

-2143 SQDELAKEIVRKTK
+2143 SQDELAKEIIRKTK

>member
-1 MSGIKASADSGKI
+1 
-14 SLNKTAKTLQETAKI
+14 
-29 NVLDKQTGQVRDM
+29 
-42 MSILDELAEKWH
+42 
-54 SVGEDAL
+54 
-61 TKNQKSGIAESISGK
+61 
-76 NHINTFMAIMDN
+76 MDN

-94 FQSSWLSGE
+94 FQSAWLGGE
-103 VLGSASAENE
+103 VLGSASKENE

-153 TGVLNGITKAADK
+153 TGILNGITKAADK
-166 MHISLPVALASL
+166 MHISLPLAIGTL
-178 SALFMTIKALGTGK
+178 SSLFMTIKALGTGK
-192 PITNLFSAGKSAF
+192 PITNLWGAGISAF
-205 QNNRKSVKFKDFEK
+205 QNNRKSVKFKDFER
-219 ATKFTNQYTNAINKN
+219 ATKFTNQYTSAINKN
-234 TNASNNNAKSNAI
+234 TNASKNNAKSNAI
-247 VNRTINSQNGIVGKY
+247 VNKTINSQNGIVGKY

-303 TIGDGLSNIGKAFA
+303 TISDGLGNIGKAFA

-331 VGNSLVLTAAFTGVT
+331 VGNSLVLTAAFAGIS
-346 LLARAMENYANREE
+346 LLARELENYANREE

-382 QKTQLQA
+382 QKVQLQA

-463 QDNAETAAK
+463 HDNAKTAAK

-478 KNPNKTLEERMRESE
+478 KDVNKTLEERMRESE

-557 QVNKI
+557 QVDKI

-648 TQDIEKYNQTIDKT
+648 TQDIEKYNKTIDET

-673 VNIWENLFGQVN
+673 ANIWENLFGQVN

-760 GMIDSLLGTG
+760 GMIDALLGTG

-800 LDNKFGKGTFTIT
+800 LDNKFGKGKFTIT

-818 SDDSGQA
+818 SNDSGQA
-825 NAEQIISDLK
+825 NAEQIISSLK

-858 EADSVKRIYDKFPE
+858 EADSVKRIYDKFPK

-916 KVVEVS
+916 KAVEVS
-922 DVYKKIPPEL
+922 EIYKKVPSEL

-969 NDGNLGVQDLI
+969 NDGKLGVQDLI

-986 PLDKEVRIDIYKAL
+986 PLDKDVRINIYKAL
-1000 SEGDIDALGQAI
+1000 SDGDIDALGKAI
-1012 ESLPPEKRVE
+1012 ESLPPDKRVE

-1033 IKTISSSEIANKIFT
+1033 IETISSSEIANKIFT

-1063 NKLKEI
+1063 KKLKEI
-1069 KGDDD
+1069 NGDKD
-1074 KKDPVEDA
+1074 KKDPVKEA
-1082 KDSTKK
+1082 KESTKK
-1088 ILEDKPNPKSV
+1088 VLKDKPNPKSV

-1131 ELKNTLNSFKELEG
+1131 ELRNTLNSFKQLEG
-1145 RDDVKLKLESS
+1145 RNDVKLKLESS
-1156 GIETEQVKVFA
+1156 GIETEQVKIFA

-1174 ADSTFTN
+1174 TNSTFTN
-1181 KFVTD
+1181 KFITD

-1198 AVQKWLMDNPTVA
+1198 AVQKWLMDNPTIA

-1224 DKMKSIYDK
+1224 DKMKSIYDG
-1233 LEDEKDKKV
+1233 LEDKKDKKV

-1254 EAFQKLYDNAPEET
+1254 EAFQKLYDNVPEET
-1268 KSKVVNFA
+1268 KSKVVSFA
-1276 VKNADE
+1276 VENADE

-1294 DEQKNQVLNFMLENE
+1294 DEQKNQVLNFMLNNE
-1309 DKLYLIEELYNDFP
+1309 DKLYLIEQLYNDFP
-1323 ENKDIITNL
+1323 ESKDIIANL

-1342 VKNLSDLDLDKDVKI
+1342 VENLNALDLDKDVKI
-1357 NIIKSLTNGDVNSLI
+1357 NIIKSLTNGDINSLI

-1379 PEKQVKVIAAVE
+1379 PEKQVEVIAAIE
-1391 GAMNSINSVD
+1391 GAIEGIDSVD
-1401 KKTLKDKLAK
+1401 KKTIKDKWAK
-1411 LKADATDALNKH
+1411 LKANNSAALETIR
-1423 NQINNKKVK
+1423 QTENKKLS
-1432 DKKTK
+1432 DKSFT
-1437 ITAADNATPTIASVK
+1437 ITAHLRTVGTLGGIASQFANNILG
-1452 TGLSGIKNKSVTV
+1452 GLKSDRKSVQS
-1465 TITEIWKKV
+1465 I
-1474 TNFFTGGGSNNSNNN
+1474 NSIE
-1489 NGTKKTSVTREAPI
+1489 TPQAI
-1503 PANLSAQPRASEPA
+1503 PANLLAQPRTSEPA

-1522 TTVTKPSLFSRAV
+1522 TPVTKPSLFSRAV
-1535 SRAAAPIKALKTL
+1535 SRATSAFKVPKPKL
-1548 TQDTPIDKNFD
+1548 TINNDTIDSSV
-1559 AIIKYEIELF
+1559 KYSIELF
-1569 KELENQLSKV
+1569 KELENAIALV
-1579 TNELS
+1579 NHEITM
-1584 LLDKQMKNATNE
+1584 LDKKMEHATGEEKIKYLQEQNKLFAQQKDLIKQQQDGYKAEEQRLKNR
-1596 QKLNYLKKQNELYKE
+1596 LKE
-1611 QERLLNRKEAL
+1611 
-1622 TKDEAN
+1622 
-1628 RFKKVLGDKGFK
+1628 KKMGFK
-1640 FNSDGNMTN
+1640 FDDSGNLTN
-1649 YEELSIKKEKELA
+1649 YEEKLISIEKELD
-1662 KLEAEANKE
+1662 KLNSKSGDKENKKDE
-1671 KASDKTKKKYED
+1671 SRKKELEETKKVLEEYIKVVFTEIPKCEEEWEEYNNKVKEHNEELRKAQEEMWKLNKNSTWTSMYKD
-1683 AKKAWDET
+1683 VEQVNNEIAMIDVLLKNATGDEQIELLEKKKELMAKKA
-1691 KKYRDEYLDIMF
+1691 K
-1703 TELPKVVEEKQEVVN
+1703 EL
-1718 ATKDIEKAERD
+1718 
-1729 LRNEA
+1729 
-1734 WKLHKE
+1734 
-1740 SEWTS
+1740 
-1745 MNRDVE
+1745 
-1751 EVNNQLELLDVLMGS
+1751 
-1766 AFGVEKNDLLQQK
+1766 
-1779 LDLLE
+1779 
-1784 KQKKEMS
+1784 S
-1791 ETTAYMKQS
+1791 ETTAYLQETQKELQ
-1800 QNEIKGKLQG
+1800 QKLQG
-1810 FGFQFR
+1810 YGFTFR
-1816 DDGTITNYIQQLDKL
+1816 DNGDITNFIQHKNQLKK
-1831 FQSNDNF
+1831 NMT
-1838 DEAKELVDAYLDL
+1838 DEEFKRMEEAAEGYLDL
-1851 MMDKIPD
+1851 LTNKIPD
-1858 AEKEMAKLDAT
+1858 ANKEIAESK
-1869 IKAALKE
+1869 
-1876 KLETTK
+1876 K
-1882 EIEDEITKVYEK
+1882 EIEALNKAIQDAYKDQLKEAQSLQEKIRDMYKKELEERLKEIDKETKAKIDSLKKQQDAYNDSRKEAKYQDELKEQQDIIDKLRKKEESLKRDTTLSGQKQLQEIQK
-1894 QIEERKKQID
+1894 QIEE
-1904 DELKKRLDAL
+1904 ELKKL
-1914 NKEKEAY
+1914 
-1921 NKARD
+1921 
-1926 KADYQRDYDDKSK
+1926 
-1939 EIEELQKKLDIAERD
+1939 
-1954 SSLSGQKKVQEL
+1954 
-1966 RKELEEAKRALEDL
+1966 KELSENHLD
-1980 VQDQIDKDVND
+1980 DQIND
-1991 MYDDES
+1991 MYDKES
-1997 DRLQDEADKAK
+1997 DRLQEEADK
-2008 EDLDN
+2008 L
-2013 KYTKEEL
+2013 KEEL
-2020 ARLIKEALNTG
+2020 EKKYSDENLVDLINQAISSGKFVGLDGEVKKLQDAIIEYINKYEDGMLAMGSVTKQEWLDKLKEGKETLE
-2031 LFTDI
+2031 DI
-2036 NGEVH
+2036 NDILDEL
-2041 DLQQTLLDFADKY
+2041 DLSKFAMPNYTPPSNSHSRSASPTSSVNFNSPFFVVQGNVTKDTMKDLEKFGRDLENRVY
-2054 GDGLGA
+2054 RK
-2060 TGAIIKSELVGN
+2060 IVENIKS
-2072 LEIAKKVM
+2072 
-2080 EDMLDIQDKLGV
+2080 
-2092 GEYSNYS
+2092 
-2099 VPRGRSYQPQQS
+2099 
-2111 NQNQFNYNAPLVS
+2111 
-2124 VQGTMNRDIL
+2124 
-2134 KEVEKMIKK
+2134 
-2143 SQDELAKEIVRKTK
+2143 
-2157 Y
+2157 

>member
-1 MSGIKASADSGKI
+1 MNGEVFGS
-14 SLNKTAKTLQETAKI
+14 
-29 NVLDKQTGQVRDM
+29 
-42 MSILDELAEKWH
+42 AEK
-54 SVGEDAL
+54 
-61 TKNQKSGIAESISGK
+61 
-76 NHINTFMAIMDN
+76 
-88 WNQVKK
+88 
-94 FQSSWLSGE
+94 
-103 VLGSASAENE
+103 ENE

-153 TGVLNGITKAADK
+153 TGILNGITKAADK
-166 MHISLPVALASL
+166 MHVSLPVALAGL
-178 SALFMTIKALGTGK
+178 SSLFMTIKALGTGK
-192 PITNLFSAGKSAF
+192 PITNLGGSIFSAF
-205 QNNRKSVKFKDFEK
+205 QNNRKSVKFKDFER
-219 ATKFTNQYTNAINKN
+219 ATKFTNQYTSAINKN
-234 TNASNNNAKSNAI
+234 TNASKNNAKSNQV

-303 TIGDGLSNIGKAFA
+303 TISDGLGNIGKAFA

-331 VGNSLVLTAAFTGVT
+331 VGNSLVLTAAFAGVS
-346 LLARAMENYANREE
+346 LLAQAMENYANREE

-370 QASKQQINSYES
+370 QASKKQINSYES
-382 QKTQLQA
+382 QKVQLQA

-417 IAKIKPDAVIGTD
+417 IGKIKPDSIIGTD

-463 QDNAETAAK
+463 HDNAETAAK

-478 KNPNKTLEERMRESE
+478 KDVNKTLEERMRESE

-557 QVNKI
+557 QVDKI

-673 VNIWENLFGQVN
+673 ANIWENLFGQVN

-697 LLAKFGKTKLDLANG
+697 LLAKFDKTKLDLANG
-712 DEFAMQL
+712 DKLAMQL

-760 GMIDSLLGTG
+760 GMIDALLGTG

-791 PDITKLQND
+791 PDIAKLQND
-800 LDNKFGKGTFTIT
+800 LDNKFGKGKFTIN

-818 SDDSGQA
+818 SDDSGQT
-825 NAEQIISDLK
+825 NVNQIIDSLK
-835 QRYEELPEEVI
+835 QKYEEVPEKVI
-846 TVIKANPTTTLE
+846 TIIEANPTTTLQ
-858 EADSVKRIYDKFPE
+858 EADSLKQMYDRFPKE
-872 EVKTIIKE
+872 INTIIEQK
-880 EGADEGGRKILDL
+880 GADEGGKKVLEL
-893 TSKYA
+893 TSKYKKI
-898 EVPSELK
+898 PSKLR
-905 TKLEADGVGLE
+905 TSLEADDVGLE
-916 KVVEVS
+916 KAVQISEI
-922 DVYKKIPPEL
+922 YNKIPPEL
-932 KTYFIAEAGEALYN
+932 KTYLLADGKDALYN
-946 SVNLKDALEHIPDEK
+946 ATSLKDALEYIPKEK
-961 ITEIYLKQ
+961 ITEIYLNK
-969 NDGNLGVQDLI
+969 NENNFGIQDLI

-986 PLDKEVRIDIYKAL
+986 PMSKEVRIDIYKAL
-1000 SEGDIDALGQAI
+1000 TEGDIDALGKAI
-1012 ESLPPEKRVE
+1012 ESLPPDKRVE
-1022 IIAEI
+1022 VIAEI

-1048 IEVKDLASDAIEWIQ
+1048 IEVKDLASDTIEWIQ

-1069 KGDDD
+1069 KGDKD
-1074 KKDPVEDA
+1074 KKDSVEDA
-1082 KDSTKK
+1082 KDSTEEAIGKSSSNK
-1088 ILEDKPNPKSV
+1088 NPLKSK
-1099 AFSRDK
+1099 AK
-1105 EAEKLVDD
+1105 EASDVVDH
-1113 ILNTPPTKQIELK
+1113 ILNTPVTKEIK
-1126 LKKNE
+1126 LQVENRDFKKQ
-1131 ELKNTLNSFKELEG
+1131 LDSITQLDG
-1145 RDDVKLKLESS
+1145 RDEVKLKLESS
-1156 GIETEQVKVFA
+1156 GVNIEQIGVFL
-1167 DIVKNLP
+1167 DTIKNLP
-1174 ADSTFTN
+1174 TSSTFTN
-1181 KFVTD
+1181 KFIVD
-1186 NVDSLKNLKDYE
+1186 NVDSLKGLKDYQ
-1198 AVQKWLMDNPTVA
+1198 AVVEWIKNNPTMA
-1211 MDYSINLNGLDDF
+1211 MDYDININNLENFDELKEVYTSLDT
-1224 DKMKSIYDK
+1224 K
-1233 LEDEKDKKV
+1233 EKKQV
-1242 FAEVIIKNPEKA
+1242 FAEFVINNPNKLE
-1254 EAFQKLYDNAPEET
+1254 EFQELYSKTPEDAKT
-1268 KSKVVNFA
+1268 AVINFA
-1276 VKNADE
+1276 VENAD
-1282 LERATKL
+1282 KL
-1289 YESTP
+1289 RSAIDLYNTTSE
-1294 DEQKNQVLNFMLENE
+1294 EQKDKVLNFILNNP
-1309 DKLYLIEELYNDFP
+1309 DKLYLIQSLYDDFP
-1323 ENKDIITNL
+1323 DNKDIIANL
-1332 IVNNPDALDE
+1332 IVNNPEALDE
-1342 VKNLSDLDLDKDVKI
+1342 VEKLNALDLNKDVKI
-1357 NIIKSLTNGDVNSLI
+1357 NIIKSLANGDIDSLVE
-1372 AEIEKLP
+1372 EIDKLP
-1379 PEKQVKVIAAVE
+1379 PDKQVEVIAAVE
-1391 GAMNSINSVD
+1391 GAIAGIDSVD
-1401 KKTLKDKLAK
+1401 KKTLSPKWAK
-1411 LKADATDALNKH
+1411 LKADATDA
-1423 NQINNKKVK
+1423 NNKIRQTENKKINDKSFNIIGHVSIISKVTSGLV
-1432 DKKTK
+1432 DL
-1437 ITAADNATPTIASVK
+1437 AHNAGLGGGKGDRKSVK
-1452 TGLSGIKNKSVTV
+1452 TSL
-1465 TITEIWKKV
+1465 
-1474 TNFFTGGGSNNSNNN
+1474 
-1489 NGTKKTSVTREAPI
+1489 KTQTQPI
-1503 PANLSAQPRASEPA
+1503 PANLSQPRASEPA
-1517 PISDE
+1517 PISNE
-1522 TTVTKPSLFSRAV
+1522 TPVTKPSLFSRAV
-1535 SRAAAPIKALKTL
+1535 SRATAPIKALKTL

-1611 QERLLNRKEAL
+1611 QERLLNRKESL

-1628 RFKKVLGDKGFK
+1628 RFKKVLSDKGFK

-1649 YEELSIKKEKELA
+1649 YEELAIKKEKELA

-1718 ATKDIEKAERD
+1718 ATKDMAKAERE
-1729 LRNEA
+1729 LKNEA

-1751 EVNNQLELLDVLMGS
+1751 EINNQLELLDVLMGS

-1810 FGFQFR
+1810 FGFEFR

-1838 DEAKELVDAYLDL
+1838 DEAKELADAYLDL

-1904 DELKKRLDAL
+1904 DELKKRLDTL

-1991 MYDDES
+1991 MYEDES

-2092 GEYSNYS
+2092 GEYSNYL

-2124 VQGTMNRDIL
+2124 VQGTMDRNIL

-2143 SQDELAKEIVRKTK
+2143 SQDELAKDIIRKTK

>member
-1 MSGIKASADSGKI
+1 MKMR
-14 SLNKTAKTLQETAKI
+14 ETSRA
-29 NVLDKQTGQVRDM
+29 VDKKLLVNNNR
-42 MSILDELAEKWH
+42 
-54 SVGEDAL
+54 
-61 TKNQKSGIAESISGK
+61 
-76 NHINTFMAIMDN
+76 
-88 WNQVKK
+88 KK
-94 FQSSWLSGE
+94 FQSAWLDGD
-103 VLGSASAENE
+103 VFGSAEKENE

-147 DGLSGI
+147 DGLSGV
-153 TGVLNGITKAADK
+153 TGILNGITKAADK
-166 MHISLPVALASL
+166 MHVSLPVALAGL
-178 SALFMTIKALGTGK
+178 SSLFMTIKALGTSK
-192 PITNLFSAGKSAF
+192 PITNLGGSIFSAF
-205 QNNRKSVKFKDFEK
+205 QNNRKSVKFKDFER
-219 ATKFTNQYTNAINKN
+219 ATKFTNQYTSAINKN
-234 TNASNNNAKSNAI
+234 TNASKNNAKSNQV

-303 TIGDGLSNIGKAFA
+303 TISDGLGNIGKAFA

-331 VGNSLVLTAAFTGVT
+331 VGNSLVLTAAFAGVS
-346 LLARAMENYANREE
+346 LLAQAMENYANREE

-382 QKTQLQA
+382 QKVQLQA

-463 QDNAETAAK
+463 HDNAKTAAK

-478 KNPNKTLEERMRESE
+478 KDVNKTLEERMRESE

-557 QVNKI
+557 QVDKI

-673 VNIWENLFGQVN
+673 ANIWENLFGQVN

-712 DEFAMQL
+712 DKLAMQL

-760 GMIDSLLGTG
+760 GMIDALLGTG

-800 LDNKFGKGTFTIT
+800 LDNKFGKGKFTIT

-818 SDDSGQA
+818 SNDSGQA
-825 NAEQIISDLK
+825 NAEQIISSLK

-858 EADSVKRIYDKFPE
+858 EADSVKRIYDKFPK

-916 KVVEVS
+916 KAVEVS
-922 DVYKKIPPEL
+922 EIYKKVPAEL

-969 NDGNLGVQDLI
+969 NDGKLGVQDLI

-986 PLDKEVRIDIYKAL
+986 PLDKDVRINIYKAL
-1000 SEGDIDALGQAI
+1000 SDGDIDALGKAI
-1012 ESLPPEKRVE
+1012 ESLPPDKRVE

-1033 IKTISSSEIANKIFT
+1033 IETISSSEIANKIFT

-1063 NKLKEI
+1063 KKLKEI
-1069 KGDDD
+1069 NGDKD
-1074 KKDPVEDA
+1074 KKDPVKEA
-1082 KDSTKK
+1082 KESTKK
-1088 ILEDKPNPKSV
+1088 VLKDKPNPKSV

-1131 ELKNTLNSFKELEG
+1131 ELRNTLNSFKQLEG
-1145 RDDVKLKLESS
+1145 RNDVKLKLESS
-1156 GIETEQVKVFA
+1156 GIETEQVKIFA

-1174 ADSTFTN
+1174 TNSTFTN
-1181 KFVTD
+1181 KFITD

-1198 AVQKWLMDNPTVA
+1198 AVQKWLMDNPTIA

-1224 DKMKSIYDK
+1224 DKMKSIYDG
-1233 LEDEKDKKV
+1233 LEDKKDKKV

-1254 EAFQKLYDNAPEET
+1254 EAFQKLYDNVPEET
-1268 KSKVVNFA
+1268 KSKVVSFA
-1276 VKNADE
+1276 VENADE

-1294 DEQKNQVLNFMLENE
+1294 DEQKNQVLNFMLNNE
-1309 DKLYLIEELYNDFP
+1309 DKLYLIEQLYNDFP
-1323 ENKDIITNL
+1323 ESKDIIANL

-1342 VKNLSDLDLDKDVKI
+1342 VENLNALDLDKDVKI
-1357 NIIKSLTNGDVNSLI
+1357 NIIKSLTNGDINSLI

-1379 PEKQVKVIAAVE
+1379 PEKQVEVIAAIE
-1391 GAMNSINSVD
+1391 GAIEGIDSVD
-1401 KKTLKDKLAK
+1401 KKTIKDKWAK
-1411 LKADATDALNKH
+1411 LKANNSAALETIR
-1423 NQINNKKVK
+1423 QTENKKLS
-1432 DKKTK
+1432 DKSFT
-1437 ITAADNATPTIASVK
+1437 ITAHLRTVGTLGGIASQFANNILG
-1452 TGLSGIKNKSVTV
+1452 GLKSDRKSVQS
-1465 TITEIWKKV
+1465 I
-1474 TNFFTGGGSNNSNNN
+1474 NSIE
-1489 NGTKKTSVTREAPI
+1489 TPQAI
-1503 PANLSAQPRASEPA
+1503 PANLSAQPRTSEPA

-1522 TTVTKPSLFSRAV
+1522 TPVTKSSLFSRAV
-1535 SRAAAPIKALKTL
+1535 SRATSAFKVIKPKVTINN
-1548 TQDTPIDKNFD
+1548 DTIDSSV
-1559 AIIKYEIELF
+1559 KYSIELF
-1569 KELENQLSKV
+1569 KELENAISAV
-1579 TNELS
+1579 TNEIA
-1584 LLDKQMKNATNE
+1584 LLDKKMEHATGDEKIKYLQEQNKLFAQQKDLIKQQQDGYKAESNRLKNR
-1596 QKLNYLKKQNELYKE
+1596 LKE
-1611 QERLLNRKEAL
+1611 
-1622 TKDEAN
+1622 
-1628 RFKKVLGDKGFK
+1628 KKMGFK
-1640 FNSDGNMTN
+1640 FDDTGNLTN
-1649 YEELSIKKEKELA
+1649 YEEKLISIEKELD
-1662 KLEAEANKE
+1662 KLNSKSGDKENKKDE
-1671 KASDKTKKKYED
+1671 SRKKELE
-1683 AKKAWDET
+1683 ET
-1691 KKYRDEYLDIMF
+1691 KKVLEEYIKVTF
-1703 TELPKVVEEKQEVVN
+1703 TELPKCEQEWEEYNNKIKEHNEELRKAQE
-1718 ATKDIEKAERD
+1718 EM
-1729 LRNEA
+1729 
-1734 WKLHKE
+1734 WKLNKN
-1740 SEWTS
+1740 STWTS
-1745 MNRDVE
+1745 MYKDVE
-1751 EVNNQLELLDVLMGS
+1751 QVNNEIAMIDVLL
-1766 AFGVEKNDLLQQK
+1766 KNATGDEQIE
-1779 LDLLE
+1779 LLE
-1784 KQKKEMS
+1784 KKKELMAKKAKELS
-1791 ETTAYMKQS
+1791 ETTAYLQETQKELQ
-1800 QNEIKGKLQG
+1800 QKLQG
-1810 FGFQFR
+1810 YGFTFR
-1816 DDGTITNYIQQLDKL
+1816 DNGDITNFIQHKNQLKK
-1831 FQSNDNF
+1831 NMT
-1838 DEAKELVDAYLDL
+1838 DEEFKRMEEAAEGYLDL
-1851 MMDKIPD
+1851 LINKIPD
-1858 AEKEMAKLDAT
+1858 AN
-1869 IKAALKE
+1869 
-1876 KLETTK
+1876 K
-1882 EIEDEITKVYEK
+1882 EIAESKEEIE
-1894 QIEERKKQID
+1894 
-1904 DELKKRLDAL
+1904 AL
-1914 NKEKEAY
+1914 NKEIQDAYKDQLKEAQSLQE
-1921 NKARD
+1921 KIRD
-1926 KADYQRDYDDKSK
+1926 MYKKELEERLK
-1939 EIEELQKKLDIAERD
+1939 EIDKETKAKIDSLKKQQDAYNDSRKEAKYKDDYEEQQDVISDLEKQIAIAERD
-1954 SSLSGQKKVQEL
+1954 SSLSGQKKLKDLQKQL
-1966 RKELEEAKRALEDL
+1966 KEEQKKLQDL
-1980 VQDQIDKDVND
+1980 VQDHVDDQVND
-1991 MYDDES
+1991 MYDKES
-1997 DRLQDEADKAK
+1997 DRLQEEADK
-2008 EDLDN
+2008 L
-2013 KYTKEEL
+2013 KEEL
-2020 ARLIKEALNTG
+2020 EKKYSDENLVDLINEAISSGKFVG
-2031 LFTDI
+2031 L
-2036 NGEVH
+2036 
-2041 DLQQTLLDFADKY
+2041 
-2054 GDGLGA
+2054 DG
-2060 TGAIIKSELVGN
+2060 
-2072 LEIAKKVM
+2072 
-2080 EDMLDIQDKLGV
+2080 
-2092 GEYSNYS
+2092 
-2099 VPRGRSYQPQQS
+2099 
-2111 NQNQFNYNAPLVS
+2111 
-2124 VQGTMNRDIL
+2124 
-2134 KEVEKMIKK
+2134 EVEKLQDAIIEYINKYEDGMLAMGSVTKQEWLDTLKEGKETLEDINDIL
-2143 SQDELAKEIVRKTK
+2143 DELDLSKFAMPNYNPPSNSRSRSAFPTSSVNFNSPFFVVQGNVTKDTMKDLEKFGRDLENRVYRKIVENIKS
-2157 Y
+2157 

>member
-1 MSGIKASADSGKI
+1 MKMR
-14 SLNKTAKTLQETAKI
+14 ETSRA
-29 NVLDKQTGQVRDM
+29 VDKKLLVNNNR
-42 MSILDELAEKWH
+42 
-54 SVGEDAL
+54 
-61 TKNQKSGIAESISGK
+61 
-76 NHINTFMAIMDN
+76 
-88 WNQVKK
+88 KK
-94 FQSSWLSGE
+94 FQSAWLGGE
-103 VLGSASAENE
+103 MLGSASKENE

-133 VTDTISTDMFKTSL
+133 VTDTISTDMFKGTL

-153 TGVLNGITKAADK
+153 TNALNNITKAADK
-166 MHISLPVALASL
+166 IHMSLPLALGTL
-178 SALFMTIKALGTGK
+178 SSLFMTIKSLGTNK
-192 PITNLFSAGKSAF
+192 NVPNLWSAGFSAFDNK
-205 QNNRKSVKFKDFEK
+205 RTSVRFDDYQK
-219 ATKFTNQYTNAINKN
+219 ATRFVNQYTKAISKN
-234 TNASNNNAKSNAI
+234 TESSNKNAKSNSVVTKIMTSQQGKISKITATTSNLER
-247 VNRTINSQNGIVGKY
+247 VRNR
-262 TSTTNSLKK
+262 
-271 ATAKEIKI
+271 EIKVI
-279 NEDRTKSYEKYNQK
+279 KDYEKAYEKYNQT
-293 LKVVSKSRKD
+293 LRVPSKNIK
-303 TIGDGLSNIGKAFA
+303 TQIGDGVKNIGKAFA
-317 GSSIVNFGKGIATT
+317 GSSIVNFGKGLASTI
-331 VGNSLVLTAAFTGVT
+331 GNTFALTAVFAGIS
-346 LLARAMENYANREE
+346 LLSKALDDYANREE

-382 QKTQLQA
+382 QKVQLQA

-463 QDNAETAAK
+463 HDNAKTAAK

-478 KNPNKTLEERMRESE
+478 KDVNKTLEERMRESE

-557 QVNKI
+557 QVDKI

-673 VNIWENLFGQVN
+673 ANIWENLFGQVN

-712 DEFAMQL
+712 DKLAMQL

-760 GMIDSLLGTG
+760 GMIDALLGTG

-800 LDNKFGKGTFTIT
+800 LDNKFGKGKFTIT

-818 SDDSGQA
+818 SNDSGQA
-825 NAEQIISDLK
+825 NAEQIISSLK
-835 QRYEELPEEVI
+835 QRYEELPEEVT

-858 EADSVKRIYDKFPE
+858 EADSVKRIYDKFPK

-916 KVVEVS
+916 KAVEVS
-922 DVYKKIPPEL
+922 EIYKKVPAEL

-969 NDGNLGVQDLI
+969 NDGKLGVQDLI

-986 PLDKEVRIDIYKAL
+986 PLDKDIRINIYKAL
-1000 SEGDIDALGQAI
+1000 SDGDIDALGKAI
-1012 ESLPPEKRVE
+1012 ESLPPDKRVE

-1033 IKTISSSEIANKIFT
+1033 IETISSSEIANKIFT

-1063 NKLKEI
+1063 KKLKEI
-1069 KGDDD
+1069 NGDKD
-1074 KKDPVEDA
+1074 KKDPVKEA
-1082 KDSTKK
+1082 KKATKEALK
-1088 ILEDKPNPKSV
+1088 DKQNPKGY
-1099 AFSRDK
+1099 AFSKDK

-1131 ELKNTLNSFKELEG
+1131 ELRNTLNSFKQLEG
-1145 RDDVKLKLESS
+1145 RNDVKLKLESS
-1156 GIETEQVKVFA
+1156 GIETEQVKIFA

-1174 ADSTFTN
+1174 TNSTFTN
-1181 KFVTD
+1181 KFITD

-1198 AVQKWLMDNPTVA
+1198 AVQKWLMDNPTIA

-1224 DKMKSIYDK
+1224 DKMKSIYDG
-1233 LEDEKDKKV
+1233 LEDKKDKKV

-1254 EAFQKLYDNAPEET
+1254 EAFQKLYDNVPEET
-1268 KSKVVNFA
+1268 KSKVVSFA
-1276 VKNADE
+1276 VENADE

-1294 DEQKNQVLNFMLENE
+1294 DEQKNQVLNFMLNNE
-1309 DKLYLIEELYNDFP
+1309 DKLYLIEQLYNDFP
-1323 ENKDIITNL
+1323 ESKDIIANL

-1342 VKNLSDLDLDKDVKI
+1342 VENLNALDLDKDVKI
-1357 NIIKSLTNGDVNSLI
+1357 NIIKSLTNGDINSLI

-1379 PEKQVKVIAAVE
+1379 PEKQVEVIAAIE
-1391 GAMNSINSVD
+1391 GAIEGIDSVD
-1401 KKTLKDKLAK
+1401 KKTIKDKWAK
-1411 LKADATDALNKH
+1411 LKANNSAALETIR
-1423 NQINNKKVK
+1423 QTENKKLS
-1432 DKKTK
+1432 DKSFT
-1437 ITAADNATPTIASVK
+1437 ITAHLRTVGTLGGIASQFANNILG
-1452 TGLSGIKNKSVTV
+1452 GLKSDRKSVQS
-1465 TITEIWKKV
+1465 I
-1474 TNFFTGGGSNNSNNN
+1474 NSIE
-1489 NGTKKTSVTREAPI
+1489 TPQAI
-1503 PANLSAQPRASEPA
+1503 PANLSQPRTSEPA

-1522 TTVTKPSLFSRAV
+1522 TPVTKPSLFSRAV
-1535 SRAAAPIKALKTL
+1535 SRATSPVKTL
-1548 TQDTPIDKNFD
+1548 TEKFSRITKTPKIALDTKSID
-1559 AIIKYEIELF
+1559 AAVKYSIELL
-1569 KELENQLSKV
+1569 KELENAISKV
-1579 TNELS
+1579 TDRIS
-1584 LLDKQMKNATNE
+1584 LLDKKMKYASGKDKLKYLEEQNA
-1596 QKLNYLKKQNELYKE
+1596 LYKE
-1611 QERLLNRKEAL
+1611 ELTLLDQKDKALNTQKNRLKDRLKKDYKYTFSDDNNL
-1622 TKDEAN
+1622 T
-1628 RFKKVLGDKGFK
+1628 
-1640 FNSDGNMTN
+1640 S
-1649 YEELSIKKEKELA
+1649 YEEKLISLEKELE
-1662 KLEAEANKE
+1662 KLDKQSE
-1671 KASDKTKKKYED
+1671 SDKGSKKSEERKKKIEEE
-1683 AKKAWDET
+1683 K
-1691 KKYRDEYLDIMF
+1691 
-1703 TELPKVVEEKQEVVN
+1703 KVVEEYLKIAFTEIPKVADAQQEVTNSLIESTRAAEEFKKELKEIAREAALTSAQKHVTEIQNEIDLIDILMKN
-1718 ATKDIEKAERD
+1718 AEGDE
-1729 LRNEA
+1729 
-1734 WKLHKE
+1734 
-1740 SEWTS
+1740 
-1745 MNRDVE
+1745 
-1751 EVNNQLELLDVLMGS
+1751 
-1766 AFGVEKNDLLQQK
+1766 K
-1779 LDLLE
+1779 LDLIEKKKELLAKQAKEIKDVIKVYEDTAKELREGLSKEGFKFSADGKSITNYEQQLEFLKNNKDADKYKEIAENAKKYLDLLLKDLPDANKQIQQNKEEIEDLNKEIQDAYKNQLKEAQSLQEKIRDMYKKELEERLKEIDKETKAKIDSLKKQQDAYNDSRKEAKYKDDYEEQQDVISDLE
-1784 KQKKEMS
+1784 KQI
-1791 ETTAYMKQS
+1791 A
-1800 QNEIKGKLQG
+1800 
-1810 FGFQFR
+1810 
-1816 DDGTITNYIQQLDKL
+1816 
-1831 FQSNDNF
+1831 
-1838 DEAKELVDAYLDL
+1838 
-1851 MMDKIPD
+1851 
-1858 AEKEMAKLDAT
+1858 
-1869 IKAALKE
+1869 
-1876 KLETTK
+1876 
-1882 EIEDEITKVYEK
+1882 
-1894 QIEERKKQID
+1894 
-1904 DELKKRLDAL
+1904 
-1914 NKEKEAY
+1914 
-1921 NKARD
+1921 
-1926 KADYQRDYDDKSK
+1926 
-1939 EIEELQKKLDIAERD
+1939 IAERD
-1954 SSLSGQKKVQEL
+1954 SSLSGQKKLKDLQKQL
-1966 RKELEEAKRALEDL
+1966 KEEQKKLQDL
-1980 VQDQIDKDVND
+1980 VQDHVDDQVND
-1991 MYDDES
+1991 MYDKES
-1997 DRLQDEADKAK
+1997 DRLQEEADK
-2008 EDLDN
+2008 L
-2013 KYTKEEL
+2013 KEEL
-2020 ARLIKEALNTG
+2020 EKKYSDENLVDLINEAISSGKFVGLDGEVKKLQDAIIEYINKYEDGMLAMGSVTKQEWLDRLKEGKETLE
-2031 LFTDI
+2031 DI
-2036 NGEVH
+2036 NDILDEL
-2041 DLQQTLLDFADKY
+2041 DLSKFA
-2054 GDGLGA
+2054 
-2060 TGAIIKSELVGN
+2060 
-2072 LEIAKKVM
+2072 M
-2080 EDMLDIQDKLGV
+2080 
-2092 GEYSNYS
+2092 
-2099 VPRGRSYQPQQS
+2099 P
-2111 NQNQFNYNAPLVS
+2111 NYNPPSNSRSRSTSPISAVNYNSPFVV
-2124 VQGTMNRDIL
+2124 VQGNVTKDVMPEFEKKMR
-2134 KEVEKMIKK
+2134 KMIEENNKK
-2143 SQDELAKEIVRKTK
+2143 IISNTRS
-2157 Y
+2157 

>member
-1 MSGIKASADSGKI
+1 MR
-14 SLNKTAKTLQETAKI
+14 ETSRA
-29 NVLDKQTGQVRDM
+29 VDKKLLVNNNR
-42 MSILDELAEKWH
+42 
-54 SVGEDAL
+54 
-61 TKNQKSGIAESISGK
+61 
-76 NHINTFMAIMDN
+76 
-88 WNQVKK
+88 KK
-94 FQSSWLSGE
+94 FQSAWLGGE
-103 VLGSASAENE
+103 VLGSASKENE

-153 TGVLNGITKAADK
+153 TGILNGITKAADK
-166 MHISLPVALASL
+166 MHMSLPLALGTL
-178 SALFMTIKALGTGK
+178 SSLFMTVKALGTGK
-192 PITNLFSAGKSAF
+192 PITNLGGSIFSAF
-205 QNNRKSVKFKDFEK
+205 QNNRKSVKFKDFER

-234 TNASNNNAKSNAI
+234 TNASKNNAKSNSI
-247 VNRTINSQNGIVGKY
+247 VNKTINSQNGIVGKY

-293 LKVVSKSRKD
+293 LKVVSKSRKE
-303 TIGDGLSNIGKAFA
+303 TIGDGFSNIGKAFA

-331 VGNSLVLTAAFTGVT
+331 IGNSIVLTAAFTGVT

-463 QDNAETAAK
+463 HDNAKTAAK

-478 KNPNKTLEERMRESE
+478 KDVNKTLEERMRESE

-557 QVNKI
+557 QVDKI

-673 VNIWENLFGQVN
+673 ANIWENLFGQVN

-712 DEFAMQL
+712 DKLAMQL

-760 GMIDSLLGTG
+760 GMIDALLGTG

-800 LDNKFGKGTFTIT
+800 LDNKFGKGKFTIT

-818 SDDSGQA
+818 SNDSGQA
-825 NAEQIISDLK
+825 NAEQIISSLK

-858 EADSVKRIYDKFPE
+858 EADSVKRIYDKFPK

-916 KVVEVS
+916 KAVEVS
-922 DVYKKIPPEL
+922 EIYKKVPAEL

-969 NDGNLGVQDLI
+969 NDGKLGVQDLI

-986 PLDKEVRIDIYKAL
+986 PLDKDVRINIYKAL
-1000 SEGDIDALGQAI
+1000 SDGDIDALGKAI
-1012 ESLPPEKRVE
+1012 ESLPPDKRVE

-1033 IKTISSSEIANKIFT
+1033 IETISSSEIANKIFT

-1063 NKLKEI
+1063 KKLKEI
-1069 KGDDD
+1069 NGDKD
-1074 KKDPVEDA
+1074 KKDPVKEA
-1082 KDSTKK
+1082 KKATKEALK
-1088 ILEDKPNPKSV
+1088 DKQNPKGY
-1099 AFSRDK
+1099 AFSKDK

-1131 ELKNTLNSFKELEG
+1131 ELRNTLNSFKQLEG
-1145 RDDVKLKLESS
+1145 RNDVKLKLESS
-1156 GIETEQVKVFA
+1156 GIETEQVKIFA

-1174 ADSTFTN
+1174 TNSTFTN
-1181 KFVTD
+1181 KFITD

-1198 AVQKWLMDNPTVA
+1198 AVQKWLMDNPTIA

-1224 DKMKSIYDK
+1224 DKMKSIYDG
-1233 LEDEKDKKV
+1233 LEDKKDKKV

-1254 EAFQKLYDNAPEET
+1254 EAFQKLYDNVPEET
-1268 KSKVVNFA
+1268 KSKVVSFA
-1276 VKNADE
+1276 VENADE

-1294 DEQKNQVLNFMLENE
+1294 DEQKNQVLNFMLNNE
-1309 DKLYLIEELYNDFP
+1309 DKLYLIEQLYNDFP
-1323 ENKDIITNL
+1323 ESKDIIANL

-1342 VKNLSDLDLDKDVKI
+1342 VENLNALDLDKDVKI
-1357 NIIKSLTNGDVNSLI
+1357 NIIKSLTNGDINSLI

-1379 PEKQVKVIAAVE
+1379 PEKQVEVIAAIE
-1391 GAMNSINSVD
+1391 GAIEGIDSVD
-1401 KKTLKDKLAK
+1401 KKTIKDKWAK
-1411 LKADATDALNKH
+1411 LKANNSAALETIR
-1423 NQINNKKVK
+1423 QTENKKLS
-1432 DKKTK
+1432 DKSFT
-1437 ITAADNATPTIASVK
+1437 ITAHLRTVGTLGGIASQFANNILG
-1452 TGLSGIKNKSVTV
+1452 GLKSNRKSVQS
-1465 TITEIWKKV
+1465 I
-1474 TNFFTGGGSNNSNNN
+1474 NSIE
-1489 NGTKKTSVTREAPI
+1489 TPQAI
-1503 PANLSAQPRASEPA
+1503 PANLSAQPRTSEPA

-1522 TTVTKPSLFSRAV
+1522 TPVTKPSLFSRAV
-1535 SRAAAPIKALKTL
+1535 SRATSPIKTL
-1548 TQDTPIDKNFD
+1548 TEKFSRITKTPKIALDTKSID
-1559 AIIKYEIELF
+1559 AAVKYSIELL
-1569 KELENQLSKV
+1569 KELENAISKV
-1579 TNELS
+1579 TDRIS
-1584 LLDKQMKNATNE
+1584 LLDKKMKYASGKDKLKYLEEQNA
-1596 QKLNYLKKQNELYKE
+1596 LYKE
-1611 QERLLNRKEAL
+1611 ELTLLDQKDKALNTQKNRLKDRLKKDYKYTFSDDDNL
-1622 TKDEAN
+1622 T
-1628 RFKKVLGDKGFK
+1628 
-1640 FNSDGNMTN
+1640 S
-1649 YEELSIKKEKELA
+1649 YEEKLISLEKELE
-1662 KLEAEANKE
+1662 KLDKQSE
-1671 KASDKTKKKYED
+1671 SDKGSKKSEERKKKIEEE
-1683 AKKAWDET
+1683 K
-1691 KKYRDEYLDIMF
+1691 
-1703 TELPKVVEEKQEVVN
+1703 KVVEEYLKIAFTEIPKVADAQQEVTNSLIESTRAAEEFKKELKEIAREAALTSAQKHVTEIQNEIDLIDILMKN
-1718 ATKDIEKAERD
+1718 AEGDE
-1729 LRNEA
+1729 
-1734 WKLHKE
+1734 
-1740 SEWTS
+1740 
-1745 MNRDVE
+1745 
-1751 EVNNQLELLDVLMGS
+1751 
-1766 AFGVEKNDLLQQK
+1766 K
-1779 LDLLE
+1779 LDLIE
-1784 KQKKEMS
+1784 KKKELL
-1791 ETTAYMKQS
+1791 AKQAK
-1800 QNEIKGKLQG
+1800 EIKDVIKVYEDTAKELREGLSKEGFEFSADGKS
-1810 FGFQFR
+1810 
-1816 DDGTITNYIQQLDKL
+1816 ITNYEQQLEFLKNNKDADKYKEIAE
-1831 FQSNDNF
+1831 N
-1838 DEAKELVDAYLDL
+1838 AKKYLDL
-1851 MMDKIPD
+1851 LLKDLPD
-1858 AEKEMAKLDAT
+1858 ANNQIKQNKE
-1869 IKAALKE
+1869 
-1876 KLETTK
+1876 
-1882 EIEDEITKVYEK
+1882 EIEN
-1894 QIEERKKQID
+1894 
-1904 DELKKRLDAL
+1904 L
-1914 NKEKEAY
+1914 NKEIQDAYKEQLKEAQSLQE
-1921 NKARD
+1921 KIRD
-1926 KADYQRDYDDKSK
+1926 MYKKELEERLK
-1939 EIEELQKKLDIAERD
+1939 EIDKETKAKIDSLKKQQDAYNDSRKEAKYKDELQEQQDIIDELRKKEESLKRD
-1954 SSLSGQKKVQEL
+1954 TSLSGQKKLKDLQKQL
-1966 RKELEEAKRALEDL
+1966 KEEQKKLEDL
-1980 VQDQIDKDVND
+1980 VQDHVDDQVND
-1991 MYDDES
+1991 MYDKES
-1997 DRLQDEADKAK
+1997 DRLQEEADK
-2008 EDLDN
+2008 L
-2013 KYTKEEL
+2013 KEEL
-2020 ARLIKEALNTG
+2020 EKKYSDENLVDLINEAISSGKFVGLDGEVKKLQDAIIEYINKYESGMLAMGSVTKQEWLDRLKEGKETLE
-2031 LFTDI
+2031 DI
-2036 NGEVH
+2036 NDILDEL
-2041 DLQQTLLDFADKY
+2041 DLSKFAMPNYNPPSNSRSRSASPTSSVNFNSPFFVVQGNVTKDTMKDLEKFGRDLENRVY
-2054 GDGLGA
+2054 RK
-2060 TGAIIKSELVGN
+2060 IVENIKS
-2072 LEIAKKVM
+2072 
-2080 EDMLDIQDKLGV
+2080 
-2092 GEYSNYS
+2092 
-2099 VPRGRSYQPQQS
+2099 
-2111 NQNQFNYNAPLVS
+2111 
-2124 VQGTMNRDIL
+2124 
-2134 KEVEKMIKK
+2134 
-2143 SQDELAKEIVRKTK
+2143 
-2157 Y
+2157 

>member
-1 MSGIKASADSGKI
+1 
-14 SLNKTAKTLQETAKI
+14 
-29 NVLDKQTGQVRDM
+29 
-42 MSILDELAEKWH
+42 
-54 SVGEDAL
+54 
-61 TKNQKSGIAESISGK
+61 
-76 NHINTFMAIMDN
+76 MDN
-88 WNQVKK
+88 WSQTKK
-94 FQSSWLSGE
+94 FQNDFLNGE
-103 VLGSASAENE
+103 VFGSAEKENE

-153 TGVLNGITKAADK
+153 TGILNGITKAADK
-166 MHISLPVALASL
+166 MHVSLPVALAGL
-178 SALFMTIKALGTGK
+178 SSLFMTIKALGTGK
-192 PITNLFSAGKSAF
+192 PITNLGGSIFSAF
-205 QNNRKSVKFKDFEK
+205 QNNRKSVKFKDFER
-219 ATKFTNQYTNAINKN
+219 ATKFTNQYTSAINKN
-234 TNASNNNAKSNAI
+234 TNASKNNAKSNQV

-303 TIGDGLSNIGKAFA
+303 TISDGLGNIGKAFA

-331 VGNSLVLTAAFTGVT
+331 VGNSLVLTAAFAGVS
-346 LLARAMENYANREE
+346 LLAQAMENYANREE

-370 QASKQQINSYES
+370 QASKKQINSYES
-382 QKTQLQA
+382 QKVQLQA

-417 IAKIKPDAVIGTD
+417 IGKIKPDSIIGTD

-463 QDNAETAAK
+463 HDNAETAAK

-478 KNPNKTLEERMRESE
+478 KDVNKTLEERMRESE

-557 QVNKI
+557 QVDKI

-673 VNIWENLFGQVN
+673 ANIWENLFGQVN

-697 LLAKFGKTKLDLANG
+697 LLAKFDKTKLDLANG
-712 DEFAMQL
+712 DKLAMQL

-760 GMIDSLLGTG
+760 GMIDALLGTG

-791 PDITKLQND
+791 PDIAKLQND
-800 LDNKFGKGTFTIT
+800 LDNKFGKGKFTIN

-818 SDDSGQA
+818 SDDSGQT
-825 NAEQIISDLK
+825 NVNQIIDSLK
-835 QRYEELPEEVI
+835 QKYEEVPEKVI
-846 TVIKANPTTTLE
+846 TIIEANPTTTLQ
-858 EADSVKRIYDKFPE
+858 EADSLKQMYDRFPKE
-872 EVKTIIKE
+872 INTIIEQK
-880 EGADEGGRKILDL
+880 GADEGGKKVLEL
-893 TSKYA
+893 TSKYKKI
-898 EVPSELK
+898 PSKLR
-905 TKLEADGVGLE
+905 TSLEADDVGLE
-916 KVVEVS
+916 KAVQISEI
-922 DVYKKIPPEL
+922 YNKIPPEL
-932 KTYFIAEAGEALYN
+932 KTYLLADGKDALYN
-946 SVNLKDALEHIPDEK
+946 ATSLKDALEYIPKEK
-961 ITEIYLKQ
+961 ITEIYLNK
-969 NDGNLGVQDLI
+969 NENNFGIQDLI

-986 PLDKEVRIDIYKAL
+986 PMSKEVRIDIYKAL
-1000 SEGDIDALGQAI
+1000 TEGDIDALGKAI
-1012 ESLPPEKRVE
+1012 ESLPPDKRVE
-1022 IIAEI
+1022 VIAEI

-1048 IEVKDLASDAIEWIQ
+1048 IEVKDLASDTIEWIQ

-1069 KGDDD
+1069 KGDKD
-1074 KKDPVEDA
+1074 KKDSVEDA
-1082 KDSTKK
+1082 KDSTEEAIGKSSSNK
-1088 ILEDKPNPKSV
+1088 NPLKSK
-1099 AFSRDK
+1099 AK
-1105 EAEKLVDD
+1105 EASDVVDH
-1113 ILNTPPTKQIELK
+1113 ILNTPVTKEIK
-1126 LKKNE
+1126 LQVENRDFKKQ
-1131 ELKNTLNSFKELEG
+1131 LDSITQLDG
-1145 RDDVKLKLESS
+1145 RDEVKLKLESS
-1156 GIETEQVKVFA
+1156 GVNIEQIGVFL
-1167 DIVKNLP
+1167 DTIKNLP
-1174 ADSTFTN
+1174 TSSTFTN
-1181 KFVTD
+1181 KFIVD
-1186 NVDSLKNLKDYE
+1186 NVDSLKGLKDYQ
-1198 AVQKWLMDNPTVA
+1198 AVVEWIKNNPTMA
-1211 MDYSINLNGLDDF
+1211 MDYDININNLENFDELKEVYTSLDT
-1224 DKMKSIYDK
+1224 K
-1233 LEDEKDKKV
+1233 EKKQV
-1242 FAEVIIKNPEKA
+1242 FAEFVINNPNKLE
-1254 EAFQKLYDNAPEET
+1254 EFQELYSKTPEDAKT
-1268 KSKVVNFA
+1268 AVINFA
-1276 VKNADE
+1276 VENAD
-1282 LERATKL
+1282 KL
-1289 YESTP
+1289 RSAIDLYNTTSE
-1294 DEQKNQVLNFMLENE
+1294 EQKDKVLNFILNNP
-1309 DKLYLIEELYNDFP
+1309 DKLYLIQSLYDDFP
-1323 ENKDIITNL
+1323 DNKDIIANL
-1332 IVNNPDALDE
+1332 IVNNPEALDE
-1342 VKNLSDLDLDKDVKI
+1342 VEKLNALDLNKDVKI
-1357 NIIKSLTNGDVNSLI
+1357 NIIKSLANGDIDSLVE
-1372 AEIEKLP
+1372 EIDKLP
-1379 PEKQVKVIAAVE
+1379 PDKQVEVIAAVE
-1391 GAMNSINSVD
+1391 GAIAGIDSVD
-1401 KKTLKDKLAK
+1401 KKTLSPKWAK
-1411 LKADATDALNKH
+1411 LKADATDA
-1423 NQINNKKVK
+1423 NNKIRQTENKKINDKSFNIIGHVSIISKVTSGLV
-1432 DKKTK
+1432 DL
-1437 ITAADNATPTIASVK
+1437 AHNAGLGGGKGDRKSVK
-1452 TGLSGIKNKSVTV
+1452 TSL
-1465 TITEIWKKV
+1465 
-1474 TNFFTGGGSNNSNNN
+1474 
-1489 NGTKKTSVTREAPI
+1489 KTQTQPI
-1503 PANLSAQPRASEPA
+1503 PANLSQPRASEPA
-1517 PISDE
+1517 PISNE
-1522 TTVTKPSLFSRAV
+1522 TPVTKPSLFSRAV
-1535 SRAAAPIKALKTL
+1535 SRATAPIKALKTL

-1611 QERLLNRKEAL
+1611 QERLLNRKESL

-1628 RFKKVLGDKGFK
+1628 RFKKVLSDKGFK

-1649 YEELSIKKEKELA
+1649 YEELAIKKEKELA

-1718 ATKDIEKAERD
+1718 ATKDMAKAERE
-1729 LRNEA
+1729 LKNEA

-1751 EVNNQLELLDVLMGS
+1751 EINNQLELLDVLMGS

-1810 FGFQFR
+1810 FGFEFR

-1838 DEAKELVDAYLDL
+1838 DEAKELADAYLDL

-1904 DELKKRLDAL
+1904 DELKKRLDTL

-1991 MYDDES
+1991 MYEDES

-2092 GEYSNYS
+2092 GEYSNYL

-2124 VQGTMNRDIL
+2124 VQGTMDRNIL

-2143 SQDELAKEIVRKTK
+2143 SQDELAKDIIRKTK

>member
-1 MSGIKASADSGKI
+1 
-14 SLNKTAKTLQETAKI
+14 
-29 NVLDKQTGQVRDM
+29 
-42 MSILDELAEKWH
+42 
-54 SVGEDAL
+54 
-61 TKNQKSGIAESISGK
+61 
-76 NHINTFMAIMDN
+76 MDN
-88 WNQVKK
+88 WSQTKK
-94 FQSSWLSGE
+94 FQNDFLNGE
-103 VLGSASAENE
+103 VFGSAEKENE

-153 TGVLNGITKAADK
+153 TGILNGITKAADK
-166 MHISLPVALASL
+166 MHVSLPVALAGL
-178 SALFMTIKALGTGK
+178 SSLFMTIKALGTGK
-192 PITNLFSAGKSAF
+192 PITNLGGSIFSAF
-205 QNNRKSVKFKDFEK
+205 QNNRKSVKFKDFER
-219 ATKFTNQYTNAINKN
+219 ATKFTNQYTSAINKN
-234 TNASNNNAKSNAI
+234 TNASKNNAKSNQV

-303 TIGDGLSNIGKAFA
+303 TISDGLGNIGKAFA

-331 VGNSLVLTAAFTGVT
+331 VGNSLVLTAAFAGVS
-346 LLARAMENYANREE
+346 LLAQAMENYANREE

-370 QASKQQINSYES
+370 QASKKQINSYES
-382 QKTQLQA
+382 QKVQLQA

-417 IAKIKPDAVIGTD
+417 IGKIKPDSIIGTD

-463 QDNAETAAK
+463 HDNAETAAK

-478 KNPNKTLEERMRESE
+478 KDVNKTLEERMRESE

-557 QVNKI
+557 QVDKI

-673 VNIWENLFGQVN
+673 ANIWENLFGQVN

-697 LLAKFGKTKLDLANG
+697 LLAKFDKTKLDLANG
-712 DEFAMQL
+712 DKLAMQL

-760 GMIDSLLGTG
+760 GMIDALLGTG

-791 PDITKLQND
+791 PDIAKLQND
-800 LDNKFGKGTFTIT
+800 LDNKFGKGKFTIN

-818 SDDSGQA
+818 SDDSGQT
-825 NAEQIISDLK
+825 NVNQIIDSLK
-835 QRYEELPEEVI
+835 QKYEEVPEKVI
-846 TVIKANPTTTLE
+846 TIIEANPTTTLQ
-858 EADSVKRIYDKFPE
+858 EADSLKQMYDRFPKE
-872 EVKTIIKE
+872 INTIIEQK
-880 EGADEGGRKILDL
+880 GADEGGKKVLEL
-893 TSKYA
+893 TSKYKKI
-898 EVPSELK
+898 PSKLR
-905 TKLEADGVGLE
+905 TSLEADDVGLE
-916 KVVEVS
+916 KAVQISEI
-922 DVYKKIPPEL
+922 YNKIPPEL
-932 KTYFIAEAGEALYN
+932 KTYLLADGKDALYN
-946 SVNLKDALEHIPDEK
+946 ATSLKDALEYIPKEK
-961 ITEIYLKQ
+961 ITEIYLNK
-969 NDGNLGVQDLI
+969 NENNFGIQDLI

-986 PLDKEVRIDIYKAL
+986 PMSKEVRIDIYKAL
-1000 SEGDIDALGQAI
+1000 TEGDIDALGKAI
-1012 ESLPPEKRVE
+1012 ESLPPDKRVE
-1022 IIAEI
+1022 VIAEI

-1048 IEVKDLASDAIEWIQ
+1048 IEVKDLASDTIEWIQ

-1069 KGDDD
+1069 KGDKD
-1074 KKDPVEDA
+1074 KKDSVEDA
-1082 KDSTKK
+1082 KDSTEEAIGKSSSNK
-1088 ILEDKPNPKSV
+1088 NPLKSK
-1099 AFSRDK
+1099 AK
-1105 EAEKLVDD
+1105 EASDVVDH
-1113 ILNTPPTKQIELK
+1113 ILNTPVTKEIK
-1126 LKKNE
+1126 LQVENRDFKKQ
-1131 ELKNTLNSFKELEG
+1131 LDSITQLDG
-1145 RDDVKLKLESS
+1145 RDEVKLKLESS
-1156 GIETEQVKVFA
+1156 GVNIEQIGVFL
-1167 DIVKNLP
+1167 DTIKNLP
-1174 ADSTFTN
+1174 TSSTFTN
-1181 KFVTD
+1181 KFIVD
-1186 NVDSLKNLKDYE
+1186 NVDSLKGLKDYQ
-1198 AVQKWLMDNPTVA
+1198 AVVEWIKNNPTMA
-1211 MDYSINLNGLDDF
+1211 MDYDININNLENFDELKEVYTSLDT
-1224 DKMKSIYDK
+1224 K
-1233 LEDEKDKKV
+1233 EKKQV
-1242 FAEVIIKNPEKA
+1242 FAEFVINNPN
-1254 EAFQKLYDNAPEET
+1254 KLEESQELYSKTPEDAKT
-1268 KSKVVNFA
+1268 AVINFA
-1276 VKNADE
+1276 VENAD
-1282 LERATKL
+1282 KL
-1289 YESTP
+1289 RSAIDLYNTTSE
-1294 DEQKNQVLNFMLENE
+1294 EQKDKVLNFILNNP
-1309 DKLYLIEELYNDFP
+1309 DKLYLIQSLYDDFP
-1323 ENKDIITNL
+1323 DNKDIIANL
-1332 IVNNPDALDE
+1332 IVNNPEALDE
-1342 VKNLSDLDLDKDVKI
+1342 VEKLNALDLNKDVKI
-1357 NIIKSLTNGDVNSLI
+1357 NIIKSLANGDIDSLVE
-1372 AEIEKLP
+1372 EIDKLP
-1379 PEKQVKVIAAVE
+1379 PDKQVEVIAAVE
-1391 GAMNSINSVD
+1391 GAIAGIDSVD
-1401 KKTLKDKLAK
+1401 KKTLSPKWAK
-1411 LKADATDALNKH
+1411 LKADATDA
-1423 NQINNKKVK
+1423 NNKIRQTENKKINDKSFNIIGHVSIISKVTSGLV
-1432 DKKTK
+1432 DL
-1437 ITAADNATPTIASVK
+1437 AHNAGLGGGKGDRKSVK
-1452 TGLSGIKNKSVTV
+1452 TSL
-1465 TITEIWKKV
+1465 
-1474 TNFFTGGGSNNSNNN
+1474 
-1489 NGTKKTSVTREAPI
+1489 KTQTQPI
-1503 PANLSAQPRASEPA
+1503 PANLSQPRASEPA
-1517 PISDE
+1517 PISNE
-1522 TTVTKPSLFSRAV
+1522 TPVTKPSLFSRAV
-1535 SRAAAPIKALKTL
+1535 SRATAPIKALKTL

-1611 QERLLNRKEAL
+1611 QERLLNRKESL

-1628 RFKKVLGDKGFK
+1628 RFKKVLSDKGFK

-1649 YEELSIKKEKELA
+1649 YEELAIKKEKELA

-1718 ATKDIEKAERD
+1718 ATKDMAKAERE
-1729 LRNEA
+1729 LKNEA

-1751 EVNNQLELLDVLMGS
+1751 EINNQLELLDVLMGS

-1810 FGFQFR
+1810 FGFEFR

-1838 DEAKELVDAYLDL
+1838 DEAKELADAYLDL

-1904 DELKKRLDAL
+1904 DELKKRLDTL

-1991 MYDDES
+1991 MYEDES

-2092 GEYSNYS
+2092 GEYSNYL

-2124 VQGTMNRDIL
+2124 VQGTMDRNIL

-2143 SQDELAKEIVRKTK
+2143 SQDELAKDIIRKTK

>member
-1 MSGIKASADSGKI
+1 
-14 SLNKTAKTLQETAKI
+14 
-29 NVLDKQTGQVRDM
+29 
-42 MSILDELAEKWH
+42 
-54 SVGEDAL
+54 
-61 TKNQKSGIAESISGK
+61 
-76 NHINTFMAIMDN
+76 
-88 WNQVKK
+88 
-94 FQSSWLSGE
+94 
-103 VLGSASAENE
+103 SASKENE

-153 TGVLNGITKAADK
+153 TGILNGITKAADK
-166 MHISLPVALASL
+166 MHVSLPVALAGL
-178 SALFMTIKALGTGK
+178 SSLFMTIKALGTGK

-234 TNASNNNAKSNAI
+234 TNASNTNAKSNQV

-262 TSTTNSLKK
+262 ISTTNSLKK

-303 TIGDGLSNIGKAFA
+303 TISDGLGNIGKAFA

-331 VGNSLVLTAAFTGVT
+331 VGNSLVLTAAFAGVS
-346 LLARAMENYANREE
+346 LLAQAMENYANREE

-382 QKTQLQA
+382 QKVQLQA

-430 ENGIPILKGQVTDL
+430 DNGIPILKGQVTDL

-463 QDNAETAAK
+463 HDNAETAAK

-478 KNPNKTLEERMRESE
+478 KDVNKTLEERMRESE

-552 EMYRN
+552 EMYRS
-557 QVNKI
+557 QVDKI

-662 AKSIAKATNTD
+662 AKSIAKSTNTD
-673 VNIWENLFGQVN
+673 ANIWENLFGQVN

-712 DEFAMQL
+712 DKLAMQL

-760 GMIDSLLGTG
+760 SMIDALLGTG

-791 PDITKLQND
+791 PDIAKLQND
-800 LDNKFGKGTFTIT
+800 LDNKFGKGKFTIN

-825 NAEQIISDLK
+825 NVNQIIDSLK
-835 QRYEELPEEVI
+835 QKYEEVPEKVI
-846 TVIKANPTTTLE
+846 TIIEANPTTTLQ
-858 EADSVKRIYDKFPE
+858 EADSLKQMYDRFPKE
-872 EVKTIIKE
+872 INIIIEQK
-880 EGADEGGRKILDL
+880 GADEGGKKVLEL
-893 TSKYA
+893 TSKYKKI
-898 EVPSELK
+898 PSKLR
-905 TKLEADGVGLE
+905 TSLEADGVGLE
-916 KVVEVS
+916 KAVQISEI
-922 DVYKKIPPEL
+922 YNKIPPEL
-932 KTYFIAEAGEALYN
+932 KTYLLADGKDALYN
-946 SVNLKDALEHIPDEK
+946 ATSLKDALEHIPKEK
-961 ITEIYLKQ
+961 ITEIYLNK
-969 NDGNLGVQDLI
+969 NENNFGIQDLI

-986 PLDKEVRIDIYKAL
+986 PMSKEVRIDIYKAL
-1000 SEGDIDALGQAI
+1000 TEGDIDALGKAI
-1012 ESLPPEKRVE
+1012 ESLPPDKRVE
-1022 IIAEI
+1022 VIAEI

-1048 IEVKDLASDAIEWIQ
+1048 IEVKDLASDTIEWIQ

-1069 KGDDD
+1069 KGDKD
-1074 KKDPVEDA
+1074 KKDSVEDA
-1082 KDSTKK
+1082 KDSTEEAIGKSSSNK
-1088 ILEDKPNPKSV
+1088 NPLKSK
-1099 AFSRDK
+1099 AK
-1105 EAEKLVDD
+1105 EASDVVDH
-1113 ILNTPPTKQIELK
+1113 ILNTPVTKEIK
-1126 LKKNE
+1126 LQVENRDFKKQ
-1131 ELKNTLNSFKELEG
+1131 LDSITQLDG
-1145 RDDVKLKLESS
+1145 RDEVKLKLESS
-1156 GIETEQVKVFA
+1156 GVNIEQIGGFLDT
-1167 DIVKNLP
+1167 IKNLP
-1174 ADSTFTN
+1174 TSSTFTN
-1181 KFVTD
+1181 KFIVD
-1186 NVDSLKNLKDYE
+1186 NVDSLKGLKDYQ
-1198 AVQKWLMDNPTVA
+1198 AVVEWIKNNPTMA
-1211 MDYSINLNGLDDF
+1211 MDYDININNLENFDELKEVYTSLDT
-1224 DKMKSIYDK
+1224 K
-1233 LEDEKDKKV
+1233 EKKQV
-1242 FAEVIIKNPEKA
+1242 FAEFVINNPNKLE
-1254 EAFQKLYDNAPEET
+1254 EFQELYSKTPEDAKT
-1268 KSKVVNFA
+1268 AVINFA
-1276 VKNADE
+1276 VENAD
-1282 LERATKL
+1282 KL
-1289 YESTP
+1289 RSAIDLYNTTSE
-1294 DEQKNQVLNFMLENE
+1294 EQKDKVLNFILNNP
-1309 DKLYLIEELYNDFP
+1309 DKLYLIQSLYDDFP
-1323 ENKDIITNL
+1323 DNKDIIANL
-1332 IVNNPDALDE
+1332 IVNNPEALDE
-1342 VKNLSDLDLDKDVKI
+1342 VEKLNALDLNKDVKI
-1357 NIIKSLTNGDVNSLI
+1357 NIIKSLANGDIDSLVE
-1372 AEIEKLP
+1372 EIDKLP
-1379 PEKQVKVIAAVE
+1379 PDKQVEVIAAVE
-1391 GAMNSINSVD
+1391 GAIAGIDSVD
-1401 KKTLKDKLAK
+1401 KKTLSPKWAK
-1411 LKADATDALNKH
+1411 LKADATDA
-1423 NQINNKKVK
+1423 NNKIRQTENKKINDKSFNIIGHVSIISKVTSGLV
-1432 DKKTK
+1432 DL
-1437 ITAADNATPTIASVK
+1437 AHNAGLGGGKGDRKSVK
-1452 TGLSGIKNKSVTV
+1452 TSL
-1465 TITEIWKKV
+1465 
-1474 TNFFTGGGSNNSNNN
+1474 
-1489 NGTKKTSVTREAPI
+1489 KTQTQPI
-1503 PANLSAQPRASEPA
+1503 PANLSAQPRTSEPA
-1517 PISDE
+1517 PISDK
-1522 TTVTKPSLFSRAV
+1522 TPVTKPSLFSRAV
-1535 SRAAAPIKALKTL
+1535 SRAASPIKTLKTL

-1611 QERLLNRKEAL
+1611 QERLLNRKESL

-1628 RFKKVLGDKGFK
+1628 RFKKVLSDKGFK

-1649 YEELSIKKEKELA
+1649 YEELAIKKEKELA

-1703 TELPKVVEEKQEVVN
+1703 TELPKVVEEKQEIVN
-1718 ATKDIEKAERD
+1718 ATKDMAKAERE
-1729 LRNEA
+1729 LKNEA

-1791 ETTAYMKQS
+1791 ETTDYMKQS

-1810 FGFQFR
+1810 FGFEFR

-1838 DEAKELVDAYLDL
+1838 DEAKELADAYLDL

-2099 VPRGRSYQPQQS
+2099 APKGRSYQPQQS

-2124 VQGTMNRDIL
+2124 VQGTMDRNIL

-2143 SQDELAKEIVRKTK
+2143 SQDELAKEIIRKTK

>member
-1 MSGIKASADSGKI
+1 MDVLGE
-14 SLNKTAKTLQETAKI
+14 LNT
-29 NVLDKQTGQVRDM
+29 
-42 MSILDELAEKWH
+42 KWK
-54 SVGEDAL
+54 DL
-61 TKNQKSGIAESISGK
+61 NDDQRNGIAEAAAGK
-76 NHINTFMAIMDN
+76 YHINSFVALMNN
-88 WNQVKK
+88 WKHVIAYQEQYKQGLMVG
-94 FQSSWLSGE
+94 SSDK
-103 VLGSASAENE
+103 ENE

-133 VTDTISTDMFKTSL
+133 VTDTISTDMFKGTL

-153 TGVLNGITKAADK
+153 TNALNNITKAADK
-166 MHISLPVALASL
+166 IHMSLPLALGTL
-178 SALFMTIKALGTGK
+178 SSLFMTIKSLGTNK
-192 PITNLFSAGKSAF
+192 NVPNLWSTGFSAFDNK
-205 QNNRKSVKFKDFEK
+205 RTSVRFDDYQK
-219 ATKFTNQYTNAINKN
+219 ATRFVNQYTKAISKN
-234 TNASNNNAKSNAI
+234 TESSNKNAKSNSVVTKIMTSQQGKISKITATTSNLER
-247 VNRTINSQNGIVGKY
+247 VRNR
-262 TSTTNSLKK
+262 
-271 ATAKEIKI
+271 EIKVI
-279 NEDRTKSYEKYNQK
+279 KDYEKAYEKYNQT
-293 LKVVSKSRKD
+293 LHVPSKNIK
-303 TIGDGLSNIGKAFA
+303 TQIGDGVKNIGKAFA
-317 GSSIVNFGKGIATT
+317 GSSIVNFGKGLASTI
-331 VGNSLVLTAAFTGVT
+331 GNTFALTAVFAGIS
-346 LLARAMENYANREE
+346 LLSKALENYANREE

-370 QASKQQINSYES
+370 QTSKQQINSYES
-382 QKTQLQA
+382 QKVQLQA
-389 LAEEYDNLSKKEN
+389 LAEEYDNLSKKEH

-417 IAKIKPDAVIGTD
+417 IAKIKPDSVIGTD

-463 QDNAETAAK
+463 HDNAETAAK

-557 QVNKI
+557 QVDKI

-673 VNIWENLFGQVN
+673 ANIWENLFGQVN

-712 DEFAMQL
+712 DKFAMQL

-760 GMIDSLLGTG
+760 GMIDALLGTG
-770 ASSTDVLK
+770 ASTTDVLK

-791 PDITKLQND
+791 PDINKLQND
-800 LDNKFGKGTFTIT
+800 LDSKFGKGKFTIT

-835 QRYEELPEEVI
+835 QRYDELPEEVI

-905 TKLEADGVGLE
+905 TKLEADGIGLE
-916 KVVEVS
+916 KAVEVS
-922 DVYKKIPPEL
+922 DIYKKIPPEL

-969 NDGNLGVQDLI
+969 NDGKLGVQELI

-1000 SEGDIDALGQAI
+1000 TEGDIDALGDAI
-1012 ESLPPEKRVE
+1012 ESLPPDKRVE

-1033 IKTISSSEIANKIFT
+1033 INTISSSEIANKIFT
-1048 IEVKDLASDAIEWIQ
+1048 IEVKDLASDTIEWIQ
-1063 NKLKEI
+1063 KKLKEI
-1069 KGDDD
+1069 NGDKD
-1074 KKDPVEDA
+1074 KKDPVKEA
-1082 KDSTKK
+1082 KESTKK
-1088 ILEDKPNPKSV
+1088 VLKDKPNPKSV

-1105 EAEKLVDD
+1105 EAEKLVED
-1113 ILNTPPTKQIELK
+1113 ILNTPTTKQIELK

-1131 ELKNTLNSFKELEG
+1131 ELRNTLDSFKELEG
-1145 RDDVKLKLESS
+1145 RNDVKLKLESS
-1156 GIETEQVKVFA
+1156 GVETEQVKVFA

-1174 ADSTFTN
+1174 SDSTFTN
-1181 KFVTD
+1181 KFITD

-1198 AVQKWLMDNPTVA
+1198 AVQKWLMDNPTIA

-1224 DKMKSIYDK
+1224 DKMKSIYDG
-1233 LEDEKDKKV
+1233 LEDKQDKKV

-1294 DEQKNQVLNFMLENE
+1294 DEQKNQVLNFMLNNE
-1309 DKLYLIEELYNDFP
+1309 DKLYLIEQLYNDFP
-1323 ENKDIITNL
+1323 ESKDIIANL

-1342 VKNLSDLDLDKDVKI
+1342 VENLNALDLDKDVKI
-1357 NIIKSLTNGDVNSLI
+1357 NIIKSLANGDINSLI

-1379 PEKQVKVIAAVE
+1379 PEKQVEVIAAIE
-1391 GAMNSINSVD
+1391 GAIDGIDSVD
-1401 KKTLKDKLAK
+1401 KKTLKDKWTK
-1411 LKADATDALNKH
+1411 LKANNSDALATIRQTESKTLS
-1423 NQINNKKVK
+1423 
-1432 DKKTK
+1432 DKSFT
-1437 ITAADNATPTIASVK
+1437 ITAHLRTVGTLGGIASQFANNILG
-1452 TGLSGIKNKSVTV
+1452 GLKSNR
-1465 TITEIWKKV
+1465 K
-1474 TNFFTGGGSNNSNNN
+1474 SS
-1489 NGTKKTSVTREAPI
+1489 KTSLESSQPI
-1503 PANLSAQPRASEPA
+1503 PANLSAQPRTSEPA

-1522 TTVTKPSLFSRAV
+1522 TPVTPSLFSRTV
-1535 SRAAAPIKALKTL
+1535 SRATSPIKTL
-1548 TQDTPIDKNFD
+1548 TEKFSRITKTPKIALDTSSID
-1559 AIIKYEIELF
+1559 AAVKYSIDLL
-1569 KELENQLSKV
+1569 KELENAITKV
-1579 TNELS
+1579 TDKIS
-1584 LLDKQMKNATNE
+1584 LLDKKMKYASGADKLKYLEEQNAA
-1596 QKLNYLKKQNELYKE
+1596 QKEELELLNQKDKALNTQKNHLQDRLKKEYKY
-1611 QERLLNRKEAL
+1611 
-1622 TKDEAN
+1622 TFTD
-1628 RFKKVLGDKGFK
+1628 
-1640 FNSDGNMTN
+1640 DGNIN
-1649 YEELSIKKEKELA
+1649 GYEEKLIALEKELE
-1662 KLEAEANKE
+1662 KLDKQSE
-1671 KASDKTKKKYED
+1671 SDKGSKKSEERKKKIEEE
-1683 AKKAWDET
+1683 K
-1691 KKYRDEYLDIMF
+1691 
-1703 TELPKVVEEKQEVVN
+1703 KVVEEYLKIAFTEIPKVADAQQDVTN
-1718 ATKDIEKAERD
+1718 ALIESTRAAEEFKKELKEIARESDLTSAQKHVTEIQNEIDLIDILMKNAEGD
-1729 LRNEA
+1729 E
-1734 WKLHKE
+1734 
-1740 SEWTS
+1740 
-1745 MNRDVE
+1745 
-1751 EVNNQLELLDVLMGS
+1751 
-1766 AFGVEKNDLLQQK
+1766 K
-1779 LDLLE
+1779 LDLIE
-1784 KQKKEMS
+1784 KKKELL
-1791 ETTAYMKQS
+1791 AKQAK
-1800 QNEIKGKLQG
+1800 EIK
-1810 FGFQFR
+1810 
-1816 DDGTITNYIQQLDKL
+1816 D
-1831 FQSNDNF
+1831 
-1838 DEAKELVDAYLDL
+1838 VV
-1851 MMDKIPD
+1851 
-1858 AEKEMAKLDAT
+1858 
-1869 IKAALKE
+1869 
-1876 KLETTK
+1876 
-1882 EIEDEITKVYEK
+1882 KVYEDTAK
-1894 QIEERKKQID
+1894 DLREELSKEGFEFSADGKDIKNHGQRL
-1904 DELKKRLDAL
+1904 EFLKKNKDA
-1914 NKEKEAY
+1914 
-1921 NKARD
+1921 D
-1926 KADYQRDYDDKSK
+1926 KYK
-1939 EIEELQKKLDIAERD
+1939 EIEENAQKYLDLLLKDLPDANNQIEKNKQEIEDLNKEIQDAYKDQLKEAQSVQEKIRDMYKKELEERLKEIDKETKAKIDSLKKQQDAYNDSRKEAKFKDELQEQQDIIDELRKKEESLKRD
-1954 SSLSGQKKVQEL
+1954 TTLSGQKNLKDLQ
-1966 RKELEEAKRALEDL
+1966 KQLEEELKKLKKLNEDHL
-1980 VQDQIDKDVND
+1980 DDQVND
-1991 MYDDES
+1991 MYDKES
-1997 DRLQDEADKAK
+1997 DRLQEESDK
-2008 EDLDN
+2008 L
-2013 KYTKEEL
+2013 KEEL
-2020 ARLIKEALNTG
+2020 EKKYSDENLVDLINDAISSGKFTSITG
-2031 LFTDI
+2031 EVKDLQNAILEYMNKYEDGMLAMGSVIKQEWLDKLEKGKKTLEDI
-2036 NGEVH
+2036 NE
-2041 DLQQTLLDFADKY
+2041 
-2054 GDGLGA
+2054 
-2060 TGAIIKSELVGN
+2060 
-2072 LEIAKKVM
+2072 
-2080 EDMLDIQDKLGV
+2080 
-2092 GEYSNYS
+2092 
-2099 VPRGRSYQPQQS
+2099 
-2111 NQNQFNYNAPLVS
+2111 
-2124 VQGTMNRDIL
+2124 IL
-2134 KEVEKMIKK
+2134 KELGLSKLAMPNYTPPSNSRSRSASPTSSVNYNSPFVVVQGNVTKDVMPELEKKMRKMIEENNKK
-2143 SQDELAKEIVRKTK
+2143 IISGTRS
-2157 Y
+2157 

>member
-1 MSGIKASADSGKI
+1 MKMR
-14 SLNKTAKTLQETAKI
+14 ETSRA
-29 NVLDKQTGQVRDM
+29 VDKKLLVNNNR
-42 MSILDELAEKWH
+42 
-54 SVGEDAL
+54 
-61 TKNQKSGIAESISGK
+61 
-76 NHINTFMAIMDN
+76 
-88 WNQVKK
+88 KK
-94 FQSSWLSGE
+94 FQSAWLGGE
-103 VLGSASAENE
+103 MLGSASKENE

-133 VTDTISTDMFKTSL
+133 VTDTISTDMFKGTL

-153 TGVLNGITKAADK
+153 TNALNNITKAADK
-166 MHISLPVALASL
+166 IHMSLPLALGTL
-178 SALFMTIKALGTGK
+178 SSLFMTIKSLGTNK
-192 PITNLFSAGKSAF
+192 NVPNLWSAGFSAFDNK
-205 QNNRKSVKFKDFEK
+205 RTSVRFDDYQK
-219 ATKFTNQYTNAINKN
+219 ATRFVNQYTKAISKN
-234 TNASNNNAKSNAI
+234 TESSNKNAKSNSVVTKIMTSQQGKISKITATTSNLER
-247 VNRTINSQNGIVGKY
+247 VRNR
-262 TSTTNSLKK
+262 
-271 ATAKEIKI
+271 EIKVI
-279 NEDRTKSYEKYNQK
+279 KDYEKAYEKYNQT
-293 LKVVSKSRKD
+293 LRVPSKNIK
-303 TIGDGLSNIGKAFA
+303 TQIGDGVKNIGKAFA
-317 GSSIVNFGKGIATT
+317 GSSIVNFGKGLASTI
-331 VGNSLVLTAAFTGVT
+331 GNTFALTAVFAGIS
-346 LLARAMENYANREE
+346 LLSKALDDYANREE

-382 QKTQLQA
+382 QKVQLQA

-463 QDNAETAAK
+463 HDNAKTAAK

-478 KNPNKTLEERMRESE
+478 KDVNKTLEERMRESE

-557 QVNKI
+557 QVDKI

-673 VNIWENLFGQVN
+673 ANIWENLFGQVN

-712 DEFAMQL
+712 DKLAMQL

-760 GMIDSLLGTG
+760 GMIDALLGTG

-800 LDNKFGKGTFTIT
+800 LDNKFGKGKFTIT

-818 SDDSGQA
+818 SNDSGQA
-825 NAEQIISDLK
+825 NAEQIINNLK

-858 EADSVKRIYDKFPE
+858 EADSVKRIYDKFPK

-916 KVVEVS
+916 KAVEVS
-922 DVYKKIPPEL
+922 EIYKKVPAEL

-969 NDGNLGVQDLI
+969 NDGKLGVQDLI

-986 PLDKEVRIDIYKAL
+986 PLDKDIRINIYKAL
-1000 SEGDIDALGQAI
+1000 SDGDIDALGKAI
-1012 ESLPPEKRVE
+1012 ESLPPDKRVE

-1033 IKTISSSEIANKIFT
+1033 IETISSSEIANKIFT

-1063 NKLKEI
+1063 KKLKEI
-1069 KGDDD
+1069 NGDKD
-1074 KKDPVEDA
+1074 KKDPVKEA
-1082 KDSTKK
+1082 KKATKEALK
-1088 ILEDKPNPKSV
+1088 DKQNPKGY
-1099 AFSRDK
+1099 AFSKDK

-1131 ELKNTLNSFKELEG
+1131 ELRNTLNSFKQLEG
-1145 RDDVKLKLESS
+1145 RNDVKLKLESS
-1156 GIETEQVKVFA
+1156 GIETEQVKIFA

-1174 ADSTFTN
+1174 TNSTFTN
-1181 KFVTD
+1181 KFITD

-1198 AVQKWLMDNPTVA
+1198 AVQKWLMDNPTIA

-1224 DKMKSIYDK
+1224 DKMKSIYDG
-1233 LEDEKDKKV
+1233 LEDKKDKKV

-1254 EAFQKLYDNAPEET
+1254 EAFQKLYDNVPEET
-1268 KSKVVNFA
+1268 KSKVVSFA
-1276 VKNADE
+1276 VENADE

-1294 DEQKNQVLNFMLENE
+1294 DEQKNQVLNFMLNNE
-1309 DKLYLIEELYNDFP
+1309 DKLYLIEQLYNDFP
-1323 ENKDIITNL
+1323 ESKDIIANL

-1342 VKNLSDLDLDKDVKI
+1342 VENLNALDLDKDVKI
-1357 NIIKSLTNGDVNSLI
+1357 NIIKSLTNGDINSLI

-1379 PEKQVKVIAAVE
+1379 PEKQVEVIAAIE
-1391 GAMNSINSVD
+1391 GAIEGIDSVD
-1401 KKTLKDKLAK
+1401 KKTIKDKWAK
-1411 LKADATDALNKH
+1411 LKANNSAALETIR
-1423 NQINNKKVK
+1423 QTENKKLS
-1432 DKKTK
+1432 DKSFT
-1437 ITAADNATPTIASVK
+1437 ITAHLRTVGTLGGIASQFANNILG
-1452 TGLSGIKNKSVTV
+1452 GLKSDRKSVQS
-1465 TITEIWKKV
+1465 I
-1474 TNFFTGGGSNNSNNN
+1474 NSIE
-1489 NGTKKTSVTREAPI
+1489 TPQAI
-1503 PANLSAQPRASEPA
+1503 PANLSQPRTSEPA

-1522 TTVTKPSLFSRAV
+1522 TPVTKPSLFSRAV
-1535 SRAAAPIKALKTL
+1535 SRATSPVKTL
-1548 TQDTPIDKNFD
+1548 TEKFSRITKTPKIALDTKSID
-1559 AIIKYEIELF
+1559 AAVKYSIELL
-1569 KELENQLSKV
+1569 KELENAISKV
-1579 TNELS
+1579 TVTNS
-1584 LLDKQMKNATNE
+1584 L
-1596 QKLNYLKKQNELYKE
+1596 
-1611 QERLLNRKEAL
+1611 
-1622 TKDEAN
+1622 
-1628 RFKKVLGDKGFK
+1628 
-1640 FNSDGNMTN
+1640 
-1649 YEELSIKKEKELA
+1649 
-1662 KLEAEANKE
+1662 
-1671 KASDKTKKKYED
+1671 
-1683 AKKAWDET
+1683 
-1691 KKYRDEYLDIMF
+1691 
-1703 TELPKVVEEKQEVVN
+1703 
-1718 ATKDIEKAERD
+1718 
-1729 LRNEA
+1729 
-1734 WKLHKE
+1734 
-1740 SEWTS
+1740 
-1745 MNRDVE
+1745 
-1751 EVNNQLELLDVLMGS
+1751 
-1766 AFGVEKNDLLQQK
+1766 
-1779 LDLLE
+1779 
-1784 KQKKEMS
+1784 
-1791 ETTAYMKQS
+1791 
-1800 QNEIKGKLQG
+1800 
-1810 FGFQFR
+1810 
-1816 DDGTITNYIQQLDKL
+1816 
-1831 FQSNDNF
+1831 
-1838 DEAKELVDAYLDL
+1838 
-1851 MMDKIPD
+1851 
-1858 AEKEMAKLDAT
+1858 
-1869 IKAALKE
+1869 
-1876 KLETTK
+1876 
-1882 EIEDEITKVYEK
+1882 
-1894 QIEERKKQID
+1894 
-1904 DELKKRLDAL
+1904 
-1914 NKEKEAY
+1914 
-1921 NKARD
+1921 
-1926 KADYQRDYDDKSK
+1926 
-1939 EIEELQKKLDIAERD
+1939 
-1954 SSLSGQKKVQEL
+1954 
-1966 RKELEEAKRALEDL
+1966 
-1980 VQDQIDKDVND
+1980 
-1991 MYDDES
+1991 
-1997 DRLQDEADKAK
+1997 
-2008 EDLDN
+2008 
-2013 KYTKEEL
+2013 
-2020 ARLIKEALNTG
+2020 
-2031 LFTDI
+2031 
-2036 NGEVH
+2036 
-2041 DLQQTLLDFADKY
+2041 
-2054 GDGLGA
+2054 
-2060 TGAIIKSELVGN
+2060 
-2072 LEIAKKVM
+2072 
-2080 EDMLDIQDKLGV
+2080 
-2092 GEYSNYS
+2092 
-2099 VPRGRSYQPQQS
+2099 
-2111 NQNQFNYNAPLVS
+2111 
-2124 VQGTMNRDIL
+2124 
-2134 KEVEKMIKK
+2134 
-2143 SQDELAKEIVRKTK
+2143 
-2157 Y
+2157 